1 MTTEQQYIASL
12 DIEASYNLAK
22 QMEDYRTNP
31 VLGYRP
37 AGSKAEFETGEMLKS
52 YMEDLGLSNVRKDEI
67 KVDGWEFEKA
77 VLAYA
82 DAAGERQEVQLGAY
96 QTDFVTKG
104 AETFQVVYV
113 GKGGEK
119 DYADK
124 DVAGKIVLAEINQ
137 RDEWWI
143 NFPVYQAHE
152 KGAKALIAVQ
162 VGGYG
167 QVDEKA
173 LNAQDIAGPPEAAAF
188 SMSFEDSEKLK
199 ACLDEK
205 GEITVTLD
213 ASSRVMRDVS
223 TYNILG
229 EIPGKCSDRM
239 ILLSAH
245 YDSYFSGFQDDN
257 TAVALMFGIAKSL
270 LESGYQPNNTI
281 VFCAMAAEEWGVI
294 DSDFDWSAGAYEQIF
309 TAHPEW
315 VGKTL
320 AFINFEL
327 PAYEF
332 DTYTTTYSAP
342 EMFAMLDYFANDYAY
357 SPEPEGCFADGVLTE
372 GYQTYTYS
380 DDFSYYAAGVPSTVN
395 GFLLQKDMETVF
407 PFYIDYYHTQY
418 DTPDTYNEAVM
429 RFNIAYY
436 GALAMYI
443 DQMPAADLDFTA
455 QTARL
460 TAAMDKDVMAQAGA
474 DVEAYQAALA
484 ELDEAAT
491 AMRAKVVEVNRAYE
505 AAREAGDEAAMAQLR
520 ETGRTLTSRN
530 LEAFRYAQKHLL
542 GLMYERPIVPHEAPQ
557 ETITLCEAII
567 DCLKDGD
574 PATAVD
580 EYAWTVNNVLEW
592 YAMYFSPEVITV
604 QDDMNWGADN
614 QDNLYWGTDINF
626 DKADVD
632 AATRSLYV
640 RYDDKGGDFTEEIA
654 IYEKAIETEKAKLAA
669 KVQAEAEAMAGL
681 AELLK

>member
-1 MTTEQQYIASL
+1 MTIEQQYIASL

-22 QMEDYRTNP
+22 QMEAYRTNP

-96 QTDFVTKG
+96 QTDFVTEG

-124 DVAGKIVLAEINQ
+124 DVTGKIVLAEINQ

-162 VGGYG
+162 IGGYG

-229 EIPGKCSDRM
+229 EIPGRRSDRM

-245 YDSYFSGFQDDN
+245 YDSYFNGFQDDN
-257 TAVALMFGIAKSL
+257 TAVAMMLGIARAFIKM
-270 LESGYQPNNTI
+270 GYQPENTW
-281 VFCAMAAEEWGVI
+281 VFCAMAAEEWGI
-294 DSDFDWSAGAYEQIF
+294 ADSKYDWSTGAYAEVF
-309 TAHPEW
+309 NVHPEW
-315 VGKTL
+315 AGKVIGD
-320 AFINFEL
+320 FNFEL
-327 PAYEF
+327 PALSNGNLDGIRCTYEYKDF
-332 DTYTTTYSAP
+332 FEDTLKALPALSPAYPEGVLVSAP
-342 EMFAMLDYFANDYAY
+342 IE
-357 SPEPEGCFADGVLTE
+357 TW
-372 GYQTYTYS
+372 S
-380 DDFSYYAAGVPSTVN
+380 DDFSVAISGIPSMVNEFSAGSFMT
-395 GFLLQKDMETVF
+395 TH
-407 PFYIDYYHTQY
+407 YHSQY
-418 DTPDTYNEAVM
+418 DSDAYYNEAAY
-429 RFNIAYY
+429 RFHHELYGLLLMHLDRQSVAPLNFAEVFEQASASLDVLMCQKSGSRVTALLNLLGQTEEVAEEVYDRIYDINEAGVDSEQCREAENI
-436 GALAMYI
+436 LLKVFKM
-443 DQMPAADLDFTA
+443 A
-455 QTARL
+455 QDKYVRL
-460 TAAMDKDVMAQAGA
+460 TWEDAVVFPQEAAQNNLRYLKKAIRALKRKTPDAEAAFEALYEIDNNAYAFQFSKQVYERFTDYVLDQNSDRLQWGRGRIVHHENLYDLVAQLMDKYHQGAMDFAN
-474 DVEAYQAALA
+474 EIA
-484 ELDEAAT
+484 ELE
-491 AMRAKVVEVNRAYE
+491 RVVERQKDY
-505 AAREAGDEAAMAQLR
+505 LR
-520 ETGRTLTSRN
+520 DD
-530 LEAFRYAQKHLL
+530 
-542 GLMYERPIVPHEAPQ
+542 I
-557 ETITLCEAII
+557 
-567 DCLKDGD
+567 
-574 PATAVD
+574 
-580 EYAWTVNNVLEW
+580 EYMLQ
-592 YAMYFSPEVITV
+592 S
-604 QDDMNWGADN
+604 
-614 QDNLYWGTDINF
+614 
-626 DKADVD
+626 
-632 AATRSLYV
+632 
-640 RYDDKGGDFTEEIA
+640 
-654 IYEKAIETEKAKLAA
+654 TEK
-669 KVQAEAEAMAGL
+669 M
-681 AELLK
+681 LLLLQSANEQLKNIQEKN

>member
-22 QMEDYRTNP
+22 QMEAYRTNP

-96 QTDFVTKG
+96 QTAFVTKG

-124 DVAGKIVLAEINQ
+124 DVTGKIVLAEINQ

-162 VGGYG
+162 IGGYG

-229 EIPGKCSDRM
+229 EIPGRRSDRM

-257 TAVALMFGIAKSL
+257 TAVAMMLGIARAFIKM
-270 LESGYQPNNTI
+270 GYQPENTW
-281 VFCAMAAEEWGVI
+281 VFCAMAAEEWGI
-294 DSDFDWSAGAYEQIF
+294 ADSKYDWSTGAYAEVF
-309 TAHPEW
+309 NVHPEW
-315 VGKTL
+315 AGKVIGD
-320 AFINFEL
+320 FNFEL
-327 PAYEF
+327 PALSNGNLDGIRCTYEYKDF
-332 DTYTTTYSAP
+332 FEDTLKTLPALSPAYPEGVLVSAP
-342 EMFAMLDYFANDYAY
+342 IE
-357 SPEPEGCFADGVLTE
+357 TW
-372 GYQTYTYS
+372 S
-380 DDFSYYAAGVPSTVN
+380 DDFSVAISGIPSMVNEFSAGSFMT
-395 GFLLQKDMETVF
+395 TH
-407 PFYIDYYHTQY
+407 YHSQY
-418 DTPDTYNEAVM
+418 DSDAYYNEAAY
-429 RFNIAYY
+429 RFHHELYGLLLMHLDSQSVAPLNFAEVFEQASASLDVLMCQKSGSRVTALLNLLGQTEEVAEEVYDRIYDINEAGVDSEQCHEAENI
-436 GALAMYI
+436 LLKVFKM
-443 DQMPAADLDFTA
+443 A
-455 QTARL
+455 QDKYVRL
-460 TAAMDKDVMAQAGA
+460 TWEDAVVFPQEAAQNNLRYLKKAIRALKRKIPDAEAAFEALYEIDNNAYAFQFSKQVYERFTDYVLDQNSDRLQWGRGRIVHHENLYDLVAQLMDKYHQGA
-474 DVEAYQAALA
+474 TDFANEIAELEKVAKRQKAYLRDDIEYMLQSTEKMLLLLQAA
-484 ELDEAAT
+484 
-491 AMRAKVVEVNRAYE
+491 N
-505 AAREAGDEAAMAQLR
+505 
-520 ETGRTLTSRN
+520 
-530 LEAFRYAQKHLL
+530 
-542 GLMYERPIVPHEAPQ
+542 ERLKNIQ
-557 ETITLCEAII
+557 E
-567 DCLKDGD
+567 K
-574 PATAVD
+574 
-580 EYAWTVNNVLEW
+580 N
-592 YAMYFSPEVITV
+592 
-604 QDDMNWGADN
+604 
-614 QDNLYWGTDINF
+614 
-626 DKADVD
+626 
-632 AATRSLYV
+632 
-640 RYDDKGGDFTEEIA
+640 
-654 IYEKAIETEKAKLAA
+654 
-669 KVQAEAEAMAGL
+669 
-681 AELLK
+681 

>member
-22 QMEDYRTNP
+22 RMEAYRTNP

-96 QTDFVTKG
+96 QTDFVTEG

-124 DVAGKIVLAEINQ
+124 DVTGKIVLAEINQ

-162 VGGYG
+162 IGGYG

-213 ASSRVMRDVS
+213 ASSQVMRDVS
-223 TYNILG
+223 TYNVLG
-229 EIPGKCSDRM
+229 EIPGRRSDRM

-257 TAVALMFGIAKSL
+257 TAVAMMLGIARAFIKM
-270 LESGYQPNNTI
+270 GYQPENTW
-281 VFCAMAAEEWGVI
+281 VFCAMAAEEWGI
-294 DSDFDWSAGAYEQIF
+294 ADSKYDWSTGAYAEVF
-309 TAHPEW
+309 NVHPEW
-315 VGKTL
+315 AGKVIGD
-320 AFINFEL
+320 FNFEL
-327 PAYEF
+327 PALSNGNLDGIRCTYEYKDF
-332 DTYTTTYSAP
+332 FEDTLKALPALSPAYPEGVLVSAP
-342 EMFAMLDYFANDYAY
+342 IE
-357 SPEPEGCFADGVLTE
+357 TW
-372 GYQTYTYS
+372 S
-380 DDFSYYAAGVPSTVN
+380 DDFSVAISGIPSMVNEFSAGSFMT
-395 GFLLQKDMETVF
+395 TH
-407 PFYIDYYHTQY
+407 YHSQY
-418 DTPDTYNEAVM
+418 DSDAYYNEAAY
-429 RFNIAYY
+429 RFHHELYGLLLMHLDSQSVAPLNFAEVFEQASASLDVLMCQKSGSRVTALLNLLGQTEEVAEEVYDRIYDINEAGVDSEQCREAENI
-436 GALAMYI
+436 LLKVFKM
-443 DQMPAADLDFTA
+443 A
-455 QTARL
+455 QDKYVRL
-460 TAAMDKDVMAQAGA
+460 TWEDAVVFPQEAAQNNLRYLKKAIRALKRKIPDAEAAFEALYEIDNNAYAFQFSKQVYERFTDYVLDQNSDRLQWGRGRIVHHENLYDLVAQLMDKYHQGA
-474 DVEAYQAALA
+474 TDFANEIAELENVAKRQKAYLRDDIEYMLQSTEKMLLLLQAA
-484 ELDEAAT
+484 
-491 AMRAKVVEVNRAYE
+491 N
-505 AAREAGDEAAMAQLR
+505 
-520 ETGRTLTSRN
+520 
-530 LEAFRYAQKHLL
+530 
-542 GLMYERPIVPHEAPQ
+542 ERLKNIQ
-557 ETITLCEAII
+557 E
-567 DCLKDGD
+567 K
-574 PATAVD
+574 
-580 EYAWTVNNVLEW
+580 N
-592 YAMYFSPEVITV
+592 
-604 QDDMNWGADN
+604 
-614 QDNLYWGTDINF
+614 
-626 DKADVD
+626 
-632 AATRSLYV
+632 
-640 RYDDKGGDFTEEIA
+640 
-654 IYEKAIETEKAKLAA
+654 
-669 KVQAEAEAMAGL
+669 
-681 AELLK
+681 

>member
-22 QMEDYRTNP
+22 QMEAYRTNP

-124 DVAGKIVLAEINQ
+124 DVTGKIVLAEINQ

-162 VGGYG
+162 IGGYG

-213 ASSRVMRDVS
+213 AGSRVMRDVS

-229 EIPGKCSDRM
+229 EIPGRRSDRM

-257 TAVALMFGIAKSL
+257 TAVAMMLGIARAFIKM
-270 LESGYQPNNTI
+270 GYQPENTW
-281 VFCAMAAEEWGVI
+281 VFCAMAAEEWGI
-294 DSDFDWSAGAYEQIF
+294 ADSKYDWSTGAYAEVF
-309 TAHPEW
+309 NVHPEW
-315 VGKTL
+315 AGKVIGD
-320 AFINFEL
+320 FNFEL
-327 PAYEF
+327 PALSNGNLDGIRCTYEYKDF
-332 DTYTTTYSAP
+332 FEDTLKALPALSPAYPEGVLVSAP
-342 EMFAMLDYFANDYAY
+342 IE
-357 SPEPEGCFADGVLTE
+357 TW
-372 GYQTYTYS
+372 S
-380 DDFSYYAAGVPSTVN
+380 DDFSVAISGIPSMVNEFSAGSFMT
-395 GFLLQKDMETVF
+395 TH
-407 PFYIDYYHTQY
+407 YHSQY
-418 DTPDTYNEAVM
+418 DSDAYYNEAAY
-429 RFNIAYY
+429 RFHHELYGLLLMHLDRQSVAPLNFAEVFEQASASLDVLMCQKSGSRVTALLNLLGQTEEVAEEVYDRIYDINEAGVDSEQCREAENI
-436 GALAMYI
+436 LLKVFKM
-443 DQMPAADLDFTA
+443 A
-455 QTARL
+455 QDKYVRL
-460 TAAMDKDVMAQAGA
+460 TWEDAVVFPQEAAQNNLRYLKKAIRALKRKIPDAEAAFEALYEIDNNAYAFQFSKQVYERFTDYVLDQNSDRLQWGRGRIVHHENLYDLVAQLMDKYHQGA
-474 DVEAYQAALA
+474 TDFANEIAELEKVAKRQKAYLRDDIEYMLQSTEKMLLLLQAA
-484 ELDEAAT
+484 
-491 AMRAKVVEVNRAYE
+491 N
-505 AAREAGDEAAMAQLR
+505 
-520 ETGRTLTSRN
+520 
-530 LEAFRYAQKHLL
+530 
-542 GLMYERPIVPHEAPQ
+542 ERLKNIQ
-557 ETITLCEAII
+557 E
-567 DCLKDGD
+567 K
-574 PATAVD
+574 
-580 EYAWTVNNVLEW
+580 N
-592 YAMYFSPEVITV
+592 
-604 QDDMNWGADN
+604 
-614 QDNLYWGTDINF
+614 
-626 DKADVD
+626 
-632 AATRSLYV
+632 
-640 RYDDKGGDFTEEIA
+640 
-654 IYEKAIETEKAKLAA
+654 
-669 KVQAEAEAMAGL
+669 
-681 AELLK
+681 

>member
-22 QMEDYRTNP
+22 QMEAYRTNP

-124 DVAGKIVLAEINQ
+124 DVTGKIVLAEINQ

-152 KGAKALIAVQ
+152 KGVKALIAVQ
-162 VGGYG
+162 IGGYG

-229 EIPGKCSDRM
+229 EIPGRRSDRM

-257 TAVALMFGIAKSL
+257 TAVAMMLGIARAFIKM
-270 LESGYQPNNTI
+270 GYQPENTW
-281 VFCAMAAEEWGVI
+281 VFCAMAAEEWGI
-294 DSDFDWSAGAYEQIF
+294 ADSKYDWSTGAYAEVF
-309 TAHPEW
+309 NVHPEW
-315 VGKTL
+315 AGKVIGD
-320 AFINFEL
+320 FNFEL
-327 PAYEF
+327 PALSNGNLDGIRCTYEYKDF
-332 DTYTTTYSAP
+332 FEDTLKTLPALSPAYPEGVLVSAP
-342 EMFAMLDYFANDYAY
+342 IE
-357 SPEPEGCFADGVLTE
+357 TW
-372 GYQTYTYS
+372 S
-380 DDFSYYAAGVPSTVN
+380 DDFSVAISGIPSMVNEFSAGSFMT
-395 GFLLQKDMETVF
+395 TH
-407 PFYIDYYHTQY
+407 YHSQY
-418 DTPDTYNEAVM
+418 DSDAYYNEAAY
-429 RFNIAYY
+429 RFHHELYGLLLMHLDSQSVAPLNFAEVFEQASASLDVLMCQKSGSRVTALLNLLGQTEEVAEEVYDRIYDINEAGVDSEQCREAENI
-436 GALAMYI
+436 LLKVFKM
-443 DQMPAADLDFTA
+443 A
-455 QTARL
+455 QDKYVRL
-460 TAAMDKDVMAQAGA
+460 TWEDAVVFPQEAAQNNLRYLKKAIRALKRKIPDAEAAFEALYEIDNNAYAFQFSKRVYERFTDYVLDQNSDRLQWGRGRIVHHENLYDLVAQLMDKYHQGA
-474 DVEAYQAALA
+474 TDFSDEIVELEKVAKRQKAYLRDDIEYMLQSTEKMLLLLQAA
-484 ELDEAAT
+484 
-491 AMRAKVVEVNRAYE
+491 N
-505 AAREAGDEAAMAQLR
+505 
-520 ETGRTLTSRN
+520 
-530 LEAFRYAQKHLL
+530 
-542 GLMYERPIVPHEAPQ
+542 ERLKNIQ
-557 ETITLCEAII
+557 E
-567 DCLKDGD
+567 K
-574 PATAVD
+574 
-580 EYAWTVNNVLEW
+580 N
-592 YAMYFSPEVITV
+592 
-604 QDDMNWGADN
+604 
-614 QDNLYWGTDINF
+614 
-626 DKADVD
+626 
-632 AATRSLYV
+632 
-640 RYDDKGGDFTEEIA
+640 
-654 IYEKAIETEKAKLAA
+654 
-669 KVQAEAEAMAGL
+669 
-681 AELLK
+681 

>member
-22 QMEDYRTNP
+22 QMEAYRTNP

-124 DVAGKIVLAEINQ
+124 DVTGKIVLAEINQ

-162 VGGYG
+162 IGGYG

-229 EIPGKCSDRM
+229 EIPGRRSDRM

-257 TAVALMFGIAKSL
+257 TAVAMMLGIARAFIKM
-270 LESGYQPNNTI
+270 GYQPENTW
-281 VFCAMAAEEWGVI
+281 VFCAMAAEEWGI
-294 DSDFDWSAGAYEQIF
+294 ADSKYDWSTGAYAEVF
-309 TAHPEW
+309 NVHPEW
-315 VGKTL
+315 AGKVIGD
-320 AFINFEL
+320 FNFEL
-327 PAYEF
+327 PALSNGNLDGIRCTYEYKDF
-332 DTYTTTYSAP
+332 FEDTLKALPALSPAYPEGVLVSAP
-342 EMFAMLDYFANDYAY
+342 IE
-357 SPEPEGCFADGVLTE
+357 TW
-372 GYQTYTYS
+372 S
-380 DDFSYYAAGVPSTVN
+380 DDFSVAISGIPSMVNEFSAGSFMT
-395 GFLLQKDMETVF
+395 TH
-407 PFYIDYYHTQY
+407 YHSQY
-418 DTPDTYNEAVM
+418 DSDEYYNEAAY
-429 RFNIAYY
+429 RFHHELY
-436 GALAMYI
+436 GLLLMYLDRQSVAPLNFAEVFEQASASLDVLMCQKSGSRVTALLNLLGQTEEVAEEVYDRIYDINEAGVDSEECREAEKILLKVFKM
-443 DQMPAADLDFTA
+443 A
-455 QTARL
+455 QDKYVRL
-460 TAAMDKDVMAQAGA
+460 TWEDAVVFPQEAAQNNLRYLKKAIRALKRKTPDAEAAFEALYEIDNNAYAFQFSKQVYERFTDYVLDQNSDRLQWGRGRIVHHENLYDLVAQLMDKYHQGAMDFAN
-474 DVEAYQAALA
+474 EIA
-484 ELDEAAT
+484 ELE
-491 AMRAKVVEVNRAYE
+491 RVVERQKDY
-505 AAREAGDEAAMAQLR
+505 LR
-520 ETGRTLTSRN
+520 DD
-530 LEAFRYAQKHLL
+530 
-542 GLMYERPIVPHEAPQ
+542 I
-557 ETITLCEAII
+557 
-567 DCLKDGD
+567 
-574 PATAVD
+574 
-580 EYAWTVNNVLEW
+580 EYMLQ
-592 YAMYFSPEVITV
+592 S
-604 QDDMNWGADN
+604 
-614 QDNLYWGTDINF
+614 
-626 DKADVD
+626 
-632 AATRSLYV
+632 
-640 RYDDKGGDFTEEIA
+640 
-654 IYEKAIETEKAKLAA
+654 TEK
-669 KVQAEAEAMAGL
+669 M
-681 AELLK
+681 LLLLQSANERLKNIQEKN

>member
-22 QMEDYRTNP
+22 QMEAYRTNP

-124 DVAGKIVLAEINQ
+124 DVTGKIVLAEINQ

-162 VGGYG
+162 IGGYG

-229 EIPGKCSDRM
+229 EIPGRRSDRM

-257 TAVALMFGIAKSL
+257 TAVAMMLGIARAFIKM
-270 LESGYQPNNTI
+270 GYQPENTW
-281 VFCAMAAEEWGVI
+281 VFCAMAAEEWGI
-294 DSDFDWSAGAYEQIF
+294 ADSKYDWSTGAYAEVF
-309 TAHPEW
+309 NVHPEW
-315 VGKTL
+315 AGKVIGD
-320 AFINFEL
+320 FNFEL
-327 PAYEF
+327 PALSNGNLDGIRCTYEYKDF
-332 DTYTTTYSAP
+332 FEDTLKTLPALSPAYPEGVLVSAP
-342 EMFAMLDYFANDYAY
+342 IE
-357 SPEPEGCFADGVLTE
+357 TW
-372 GYQTYTYS
+372 S
-380 DDFSYYAAGVPSTVN
+380 DDFSVAISGIPSMVNEFSAGSFMT
-395 GFLLQKDMETVF
+395 TH
-407 PFYIDYYHTQY
+407 YHSQY
-418 DTPDTYNEAVM
+418 DSDAYYNEAAY
-429 RFNIAYY
+429 RFHHELYGLLLMHLDRQSVAPLNFAEVFEQASASLDVLMCQKSGSRVTALLNLLGQTEEVAEEVYDRIYDINEAGLDSEQCREAENI
-436 GALAMYI
+436 LLKVFKM
-443 DQMPAADLDFTA
+443 A
-455 QTARL
+455 QDKYVRL
-460 TAAMDKDVMAQAGA
+460 TWEDAVVFPQEAAQNNLRYLKKAIRALKRKIPDAEAAFEALYEIDNNAYAFQFSKQVYERFTDYVLDQNSDRLQWGRGRIVHHENLYDLVAQLMDKYHQGA
-474 DVEAYQAALA
+474 TDFANEIAELEKVVKRQKAYLRDDIEYMLQSTEKMLLLLQAA
-484 ELDEAAT
+484 
-491 AMRAKVVEVNRAYE
+491 N
-505 AAREAGDEAAMAQLR
+505 
-520 ETGRTLTSRN
+520 
-530 LEAFRYAQKHLL
+530 
-542 GLMYERPIVPHEAPQ
+542 ERLKNIQ
-557 ETITLCEAII
+557 E
-567 DCLKDGD
+567 K
-574 PATAVD
+574 
-580 EYAWTVNNVLEW
+580 N
-592 YAMYFSPEVITV
+592 
-604 QDDMNWGADN
+604 
-614 QDNLYWGTDINF
+614 
-626 DKADVD
+626 
-632 AATRSLYV
+632 
-640 RYDDKGGDFTEEIA
+640 
-654 IYEKAIETEKAKLAA
+654 
-669 KVQAEAEAMAGL
+669 
-681 AELLK
+681 

>member
-22 QMEDYRTNP
+22 QMEAYRTNP

-124 DVAGKIVLAEINQ
+124 DVTGKIVLAEINQ

-162 VGGYG
+162 IGGYG

-173 LNAQDIAGPPEAAAF
+173 LNAQDIAGPPETAAF

-229 EIPGKCSDRM
+229 EIPGRRSDRM

-257 TAVALMFGIAKSL
+257 TAVAMMLGIARAFIKM
-270 LESGYQPNNTI
+270 GYQPENTW
-281 VFCAMAAEEWGVI
+281 VFCAMAAEEWGI
-294 DSDFDWSAGAYEQIF
+294 ADSKYDWSTGAYAEVF
-309 TAHPEW
+309 NVHPEW
-315 VGKTL
+315 AGKVIGD
-320 AFINFEL
+320 FNFEL
-327 PAYEF
+327 PALSNGNLDGIRCTYEYKDF
-332 DTYTTTYSAP
+332 FEDTLKTLPALSPAYPEGVLVSAP
-342 EMFAMLDYFANDYAY
+342 IE
-357 SPEPEGCFADGVLTE
+357 TW
-372 GYQTYTYS
+372 S
-380 DDFSYYAAGVPSTVN
+380 DDFSVAISGIPSMVNEFSAGSFMT
-395 GFLLQKDMETVF
+395 TH
-407 PFYIDYYHTQY
+407 YHSQY
-418 DTPDTYNEAVM
+418 DSDAYYNEAAY
-429 RFNIAYY
+429 RFHHELYGLLLMHLDRQSVAPLNFAEVFEQASASLDVLMCQKSGSRVTALLNLLGQTEEVAEEVYDRIYDINEAGVDSEQCREAENI
-436 GALAMYI
+436 LLKVFKM
-443 DQMPAADLDFTA
+443 A
-455 QTARL
+455 QDKYVRL
-460 TAAMDKDVMAQAGA
+460 TWEDAVVFPQEAAQNNLRYLKKAIRALKRKIPDAEAAFEALYEIDNNAYAFQFSKQVYERFTDYVLDQNSDRLQWGRGRIVHHENLYDLVAQLMDKYHQGA
-474 DVEAYQAALA
+474 TDFANEIAELEKVAKRQKAYLRDDIEYMLQSTEKMLLLLQAA
-484 ELDEAAT
+484 
-491 AMRAKVVEVNRAYE
+491 N
-505 AAREAGDEAAMAQLR
+505 
-520 ETGRTLTSRN
+520 
-530 LEAFRYAQKHLL
+530 
-542 GLMYERPIVPHEAPQ
+542 ERLKNIQ
-557 ETITLCEAII
+557 E
-567 DCLKDGD
+567 K
-574 PATAVD
+574 
-580 EYAWTVNNVLEW
+580 N
-592 YAMYFSPEVITV
+592 
-604 QDDMNWGADN
+604 
-614 QDNLYWGTDINF
+614 
-626 DKADVD
+626 
-632 AATRSLYV
+632 
-640 RYDDKGGDFTEEIA
+640 
-654 IYEKAIETEKAKLAA
+654 
-669 KVQAEAEAMAGL
+669 
-681 AELLK
+681 

>member
-12 DIEASYNLAK
+12 DIKASYNLAK
-22 QMEDYRTNP
+22 QMEAYRTNP

-124 DVAGKIVLAEINQ
+124 DVTGKIVLAEINQ

-162 VGGYG
+162 IGGYG

-229 EIPGKCSDRM
+229 EIPGRRSDRM

-257 TAVALMFGIAKSL
+257 TAVAMMLGIARAFIKM
-270 LESGYQPNNTI
+270 GYQPENTW
-281 VFCAMAAEEWGVI
+281 VFCAMAAEECGI
-294 DSDFDWSAGAYEQIF
+294 ADSKYDWSTGAYAEVF
-309 TAHPEW
+309 NVHPEW
-315 VGKTL
+315 AGKVIGD
-320 AFINFEL
+320 FNFEL
-327 PAYEF
+327 PALSNGNLDGIRCTYEYKDF
-332 DTYTTTYSAP
+332 FEDTLKTLPALSPAYPEGVLVSAP
-342 EMFAMLDYFANDYAY
+342 IE
-357 SPEPEGCFADGVLTE
+357 TW
-372 GYQTYTYS
+372 S
-380 DDFSYYAAGVPSTVN
+380 DDFSVAISGIPSMVNEFSAGSFMT
-395 GFLLQKDMETVF
+395 TH
-407 PFYIDYYHTQY
+407 YHSQY
-418 DTPDTYNEAVM
+418 DSDAYYNEAAY
-429 RFNIAYY
+429 RFHHELYGLLLMHLDRQSVAPLNFAEVFEQASASLDVLMCQKSGSRVTALLNLLGQTEEVAEEVYDRIYDINEAGVDSEQCREAENI
-436 GALAMYI
+436 LLKVFKM
-443 DQMPAADLDFTA
+443 A
-455 QTARL
+455 QDKYVRL
-460 TAAMDKDVMAQAGA
+460 TWEDAVVFPQEAAQNNLRYLKKAIRALKRKTPDAEAAFEALYEIDNNAYAFQFSKQVYERFTDYVLDQNSDRLQWGRGRIVHHENLYDLVAQLMDKYHQGA
-474 DVEAYQAALA
+474 TDFSDEIVELEKVAKRQKAY
-484 ELDEAAT
+484 
-491 AMRAKVVEVNRAYE
+491 
-505 AAREAGDEAAMAQLR
+505 LR
-520 ETGRTLTSRN
+520 DD
-530 LEAFRYAQKHLL
+530 
-542 GLMYERPIVPHEAPQ
+542 I
-557 ETITLCEAII
+557 
-567 DCLKDGD
+567 
-574 PATAVD
+574 
-580 EYAWTVNNVLEW
+580 EYMLQ
-592 YAMYFSPEVITV
+592 S
-604 QDDMNWGADN
+604 
-614 QDNLYWGTDINF
+614 
-626 DKADVD
+626 
-632 AATRSLYV
+632 
-640 RYDDKGGDFTEEIA
+640 
-654 IYEKAIETEKAKLAA
+654 TEK
-669 KVQAEAEAMAGL
+669 M
-681 AELLK
+681 LLLLQVANERLKNIQEKN

>member
-1 MTTEQQYIASL
+1 MTLEQQYIASL

-22 QMEDYRTNP
+22 QMEAYRTNP

-82 DAAGERQEVQLGAY
+82 DAAGERKEVQLGAY

-124 DVAGKIVLAEINQ
+124 DVTGKIVLAEINQ

-162 VGGYG
+162 IGGYG

-229 EIPGKCSDRM
+229 EIPGRRSDRM

-257 TAVALMFGIAKSL
+257 TAVAMMLGIARAFIKM
-270 LESGYQPNNTI
+270 GYQPENTW
-281 VFCAMAAEEWGVI
+281 VFCAMAAEEWGI
-294 DSDFDWSAGAYEQIF
+294 ADSKYDWSTGAYAEVF
-309 TAHPEW
+309 NVHPEW
-315 VGKTL
+315 AGKVIGD
-320 AFINFEL
+320 FNFEL
-327 PAYEF
+327 PALSNGNLDGIRCTYEYKDF
-332 DTYTTTYSAP
+332 FEDTLKTLPALSPAYPEGVLVSAP
-342 EMFAMLDYFANDYAY
+342 IE
-357 SPEPEGCFADGVLTE
+357 TW
-372 GYQTYTYS
+372 S
-380 DDFSYYAAGVPSTVN
+380 DDFSVAISGIPSMVNEFSAGSFMT
-395 GFLLQKDMETVF
+395 TH
-407 PFYIDYYHTQY
+407 YHSQY
-418 DTPDTYNEAVM
+418 DSDAYYNEAAY
-429 RFNIAYY
+429 RFHHELYGLLLMHLDSQSVAPLNFAEVFEQASASLDVLMCQKSGSRVTALLNLLGQTEEVAEEVYDRIYDINEAGVDSEQCREAENI
-436 GALAMYI
+436 LLKVFKM
-443 DQMPAADLDFTA
+443 A
-455 QTARL
+455 QDKYVRL
-460 TAAMDKDVMAQAGA
+460 TWEDAVVFPQEAAQNNLRYLKKAIRALKRKIPDAEAAFEALYEIDNNAYAFQFSKQVYERFTDYVLDQNSDRLQWGRGRIVHHENLYDLVAQLMDKYHQGA
-474 DVEAYQAALA
+474 TDFANEIAELEKVAKRQKAYLRDDIEYMLQSTEKMLLLLQAA
-484 ELDEAAT
+484 
-491 AMRAKVVEVNRAYE
+491 N
-505 AAREAGDEAAMAQLR
+505 
-520 ETGRTLTSRN
+520 
-530 LEAFRYAQKHLL
+530 
-542 GLMYERPIVPHEAPQ
+542 ERLKNIQ
-557 ETITLCEAII
+557 E
-567 DCLKDGD
+567 K
-574 PATAVD
+574 
-580 EYAWTVNNVLEW
+580 N
-592 YAMYFSPEVITV
+592 
-604 QDDMNWGADN
+604 
-614 QDNLYWGTDINF
+614 
-626 DKADVD
+626 
-632 AATRSLYV
+632 
-640 RYDDKGGDFTEEIA
+640 
-654 IYEKAIETEKAKLAA
+654 
-669 KVQAEAEAMAGL
+669 
-681 AELLK
+681 

>member
-22 QMEDYRTNP
+22 QMEAYRTNP

-124 DVAGKIVLAEINQ
+124 DVTGKIVLAEINQ

-162 VGGYG
+162 IGGYG

-229 EIPGKCSDRM
+229 EIPGRRSDRM

-257 TAVALMFGIAKSL
+257 TAVAMMLGIARAFIKM
-270 LESGYQPNNTI
+270 GYQPENTW
-281 VFCAMAAEEWGVI
+281 VFCAMAAEEWGI
-294 DSDFDWSAGAYEQIF
+294 ADSKYDWSTGAYAEVF
-309 TAHPEW
+309 NVHPEW
-315 VGKTL
+315 AGKVIGD
-320 AFINFEL
+320 FNFEL
-327 PAYEF
+327 PALSNGNLDGIRCTYEYKDF
-332 DTYTTTYSAP
+332 FEDTLKTLPALSPAYPEGVLVSAP
-342 EMFAMLDYFANDYAY
+342 IE
-357 SPEPEGCFADGVLTE
+357 TW
-372 GYQTYTYS
+372 S
-380 DDFSYYAAGVPSTVN
+380 DDFSVAISGIPSMVNEFSAGSFMT
-395 GFLLQKDMETVF
+395 TH
-407 PFYIDYYHTQY
+407 YHSQY
-418 DTPDTYNEAVM
+418 DSDAYYNEAAY
-429 RFNIAYY
+429 RFHHELYGLLLMHLDSQSVAPLNFAEVFEQASASLDVLMCQKSGSRVTALLNLLGQTEEVAEEVYDRIYDINEAGVDSEQCHEAENILLKVFKMAQDKYVRLTWEDAVVFPQEAAQNNLRYLKKAIRALKRKIPDAEAAFEALYEIDNNAYAFQFSKQVY
-436 GALAMYI
+436 ERFTDYVLDQNSDRLQWGRGRIVHHENLYDLVAQLMDKYHQGAT
-443 DQMPAADLDFTA
+443 DFANEIAELEKVAKRQKAYLRDDIEYMLQSTEKMLLLL
-455 QTARL
+455 QTANERL
-460 TAAMDKDVMAQAGA
+460 K
-474 DVEAYQAALA
+474 
-484 ELDEAAT
+484 
-491 AMRAKVVEVNRAYE
+491 N
-505 AAREAGDEAAMAQLR
+505 
-520 ETGRTLTSRN
+520 
-530 LEAFRYAQKHLL
+530 
-542 GLMYERPIVPHEAPQ
+542 IQ
-557 ETITLCEAII
+557 E
-567 DCLKDGD
+567 K
-574 PATAVD
+574 
-580 EYAWTVNNVLEW
+580 N
-592 YAMYFSPEVITV
+592 
-604 QDDMNWGADN
+604 
-614 QDNLYWGTDINF
+614 
-626 DKADVD
+626 
-632 AATRSLYV
+632 
-640 RYDDKGGDFTEEIA
+640 
-654 IYEKAIETEKAKLAA
+654 
-669 KVQAEAEAMAGL
+669 
-681 AELLK
+681 

>member
-1 MTTEQQYIASL
+1 MTIEQQYIASL

-22 QMEDYRTNP
+22 QMEAYRTNP

-82 DAAGERQEVQLGAY
+82 DAAGERKEVQLGAY

-124 DVAGKIVLAEINQ
+124 DVTGKIVLAEINQ

-162 VGGYG
+162 IGGYG

-229 EIPGKCSDRM
+229 EIPGRRSDRM

-257 TAVALMFGIAKSL
+257 TAVAMMLGIARAFIKM
-270 LESGYQPNNTI
+270 GYQPENTW
-281 VFCAMAAEEWGVI
+281 VFCAMAAEEWGI
-294 DSDFDWSAGAYEQIF
+294 ADSKYDWSTGAYAEVF
-309 TAHPEW
+309 NVHPEW
-315 VGKTL
+315 AGKVIGD
-320 AFINFEL
+320 FNFEL
-327 PAYEF
+327 PALSNGNLDGIRCTYEYKDF
-332 DTYTTTYSAP
+332 FEDTLKILPALSPAYPEGVLVSAP
-342 EMFAMLDYFANDYAY
+342 IE
-357 SPEPEGCFADGVLTE
+357 TW
-372 GYQTYTYS
+372 S
-380 DDFSYYAAGVPSTVN
+380 DDFSVAISGIPSMVNEFSAGSFMT
-395 GFLLQKDMETVF
+395 TH
-407 PFYIDYYHTQY
+407 YHSQY
-418 DTPDTYNEAVM
+418 DSDVYYNEAAY
-429 RFNIAYY
+429 RFHHELYGLLLMHLDRQSVAPLNFAEVFEQASASLDVLMCQKSGSRVTALLNLLGQTEEVAEEVYDRIYDINEAGVDSEQCREAENI
-436 GALAMYI
+436 LLKVFKM
-443 DQMPAADLDFTA
+443 A
-455 QTARL
+455 QDKYVRL
-460 TAAMDKDVMAQAGA
+460 TWEDAVVFPQEAAQNNLRYLKKAIRALKRKTPDAEAAFEALYEIDNNAYAFQFSKQVYERFTDYVLDQNSDRLQWGRGRIVHHENLYDLVAQLMDKYHQGA
-474 DVEAYQAALA
+474 TDFSDEIVELEKVAKRQKAYLRDDIEYMLQSTEKMLLLLQAA
-484 ELDEAAT
+484 
-491 AMRAKVVEVNRAYE
+491 N
-505 AAREAGDEAAMAQLR
+505 
-520 ETGRTLTSRN
+520 
-530 LEAFRYAQKHLL
+530 
-542 GLMYERPIVPHEAPQ
+542 ERLKNIQ
-557 ETITLCEAII
+557 E
-567 DCLKDGD
+567 K
-574 PATAVD
+574 
-580 EYAWTVNNVLEW
+580 N
-592 YAMYFSPEVITV
+592 
-604 QDDMNWGADN
+604 
-614 QDNLYWGTDINF
+614 
-626 DKADVD
+626 
-632 AATRSLYV
+632 
-640 RYDDKGGDFTEEIA
+640 
-654 IYEKAIETEKAKLAA
+654 
-669 KVQAEAEAMAGL
+669 
-681 AELLK
+681 

>member
-22 QMEDYRTNP
+22 QMEAYRTNP

-124 DVAGKIVLAEINQ
+124 DVTGKIVLAEINQ

-162 VGGYG
+162 IGGYG
-167 QVDEKA
+167 QVGEKA

-229 EIPGKCSDRM
+229 EIPGRRSDRM

-257 TAVALMFGIAKSL
+257 TAVAMMLGIARAFIKM
-270 LESGYQPNNTI
+270 GYQPENTW
-281 VFCAMAAEEWGVI
+281 VFCAMAAEEWGI
-294 DSDFDWSAGAYEQIF
+294 ADSKYDWSTGAYAEVF
-309 TAHPEW
+309 NVHPEW
-315 VGKTL
+315 AGKVIGD
-320 AFINFEL
+320 FNFEL
-327 PAYEF
+327 PALSNGNLDGIRCTYEYKDF
-332 DTYTTTYSAP
+332 FEDTLKTLPALSPAYPEGVLVSAP
-342 EMFAMLDYFANDYAY
+342 IE
-357 SPEPEGCFADGVLTE
+357 TW
-372 GYQTYTYS
+372 S
-380 DDFSYYAAGVPSTVN
+380 DDFSVAISGIPSMVNEFSAGSFMT
-395 GFLLQKDMETVF
+395 TH
-407 PFYIDYYHTQY
+407 YHSQY
-418 DTPDTYNEAVM
+418 DSDAYYNEAAY
-429 RFNIAYY
+429 RFHHELYGLLLMHLDRQSVAPLNFAEVFEQASASLDVLMCQKSGSRVTALLNLLGQTEEVAEEVYDRIYDINEAGVDSEQCREAENI
-436 GALAMYI
+436 LLKVFKM
-443 DQMPAADLDFTA
+443 A
-455 QTARL
+455 QDKYVRL
-460 TAAMDKDVMAQAGA
+460 TWEDAVVFPQEAAQNNLRYLKKAIRALKRKIPDAEAAFEALYEIDNNAYAFQFSKQVYERFTDYVLDQNSDRLQWGRGRIVHHENLYDLVAQLMDKYHQGA
-474 DVEAYQAALA
+474 TDFSDEIVELEKVAKRQKAYLRDDIEYMLQSTEKMLLLLQAA
-484 ELDEAAT
+484 
-491 AMRAKVVEVNRAYE
+491 N
-505 AAREAGDEAAMAQLR
+505 
-520 ETGRTLTSRN
+520 
-530 LEAFRYAQKHLL
+530 
-542 GLMYERPIVPHEAPQ
+542 ERLKNIQ
-557 ETITLCEAII
+557 E
-567 DCLKDGD
+567 K
-574 PATAVD
+574 
-580 EYAWTVNNVLEW
+580 N
-592 YAMYFSPEVITV
+592 
-604 QDDMNWGADN
+604 
-614 QDNLYWGTDINF
+614 
-626 DKADVD
+626 
-632 AATRSLYV
+632 
-640 RYDDKGGDFTEEIA
+640 
-654 IYEKAIETEKAKLAA
+654 
-669 KVQAEAEAMAGL
+669 
-681 AELLK
+681 

>member
-22 QMEDYRTNP
+22 QMEAYRTNP

-124 DVAGKIVLAEINQ
+124 DVTGKIVLAEINQ

-162 VGGYG
+162 IGGYG

-213 ASSRVMRDVS
+213 ASSQVMRDVS
-223 TYNILG
+223 TYNVLG
-229 EIPGKCSDRM
+229 EIPGRRSDRM

-257 TAVALMFGIAKSL
+257 TAVAMMLGIARAFIKM
-270 LESGYQPNNTI
+270 GYQPENTW
-281 VFCAMAAEEWGVI
+281 VFCAMAAEEWGI
-294 DSDFDWSAGAYEQIF
+294 ADSKYDWSTGAYAEVF
-309 TAHPEW
+309 NVHPEW
-315 VGKTL
+315 AGKVIGD
-320 AFINFEL
+320 FNFEL
-327 PAYEF
+327 PALSNGNLDGIRCTYEYKDF
-332 DTYTTTYSAP
+332 FEDTLKALPALSPAYPEGVLVSAP
-342 EMFAMLDYFANDYAY
+342 IE
-357 SPEPEGCFADGVLTE
+357 TW
-372 GYQTYTYS
+372 S
-380 DDFSYYAAGVPSTVN
+380 DDFSVAISGIPSMVNEFSAGSFMT
-395 GFLLQKDMETVF
+395 TH
-407 PFYIDYYHTQY
+407 YHSQY
-418 DTPDTYNEAVM
+418 DSDAYYNEAAY
-429 RFNIAYY
+429 RFHHELYGLLLMHLDSQSVAPLNFAEVFEQASASLDVLMCQKSGSRVTALLNLLGQTEEVAEEVYDRIYDINEAGVDSEQCREAENILLKVFKMAQDKYVRLTWEDAVVFPQEAAQNNLWYLKKAIRALKRKIPDAEAAFEALYEIDNNAYAFQFSKQVY
-436 GALAMYI
+436 ERFTDYVLDQNSDRLQWGRGRIVHHENLYDLVAQLMDKYHQGAT
-443 DQMPAADLDFTA
+443 DFANEIAELEKVAKRQKAYLRDDIEYMLQSTEKMLLLL
-455 QTARL
+455 QTANERL
-460 TAAMDKDVMAQAGA
+460 K
-474 DVEAYQAALA
+474 
-484 ELDEAAT
+484 
-491 AMRAKVVEVNRAYE
+491 N
-505 AAREAGDEAAMAQLR
+505 
-520 ETGRTLTSRN
+520 
-530 LEAFRYAQKHLL
+530 
-542 GLMYERPIVPHEAPQ
+542 IQ
-557 ETITLCEAII
+557 E
-567 DCLKDGD
+567 K
-574 PATAVD
+574 
-580 EYAWTVNNVLEW
+580 N
-592 YAMYFSPEVITV
+592 
-604 QDDMNWGADN
+604 
-614 QDNLYWGTDINF
+614 
-626 DKADVD
+626 
-632 AATRSLYV
+632 
-640 RYDDKGGDFTEEIA
+640 
-654 IYEKAIETEKAKLAA
+654 
-669 KVQAEAEAMAGL
+669 
-681 AELLK
+681 

>member
-12 DIEASYNLAK
+12 DIKASYNLAK
-22 QMEDYRTNP
+22 QMEAYRTNP

-82 DAAGERQEVQLGAY
+82 DEAGERQEVQLGAY

-124 DVAGKIVLAEINQ
+124 DVTGKIVLAEINQ

-162 VGGYG
+162 IGGYG

-213 ASSRVMRDVS
+213 ANSRVMRDVS

-229 EIPGKCSDRM
+229 EIPGRRSDRM

-257 TAVALMFGIAKSL
+257 TAVAMMLGIARAFIKM
-270 LESGYQPNNTI
+270 GYQPENTW
-281 VFCAMAAEEWGVI
+281 VFCAMAAEEWGI
-294 DSDFDWSAGAYEQIF
+294 ADSKYDWSTGAYAEVF
-309 TAHPEW
+309 NVHPEW
-315 VGKTL
+315 AGKVIGD
-320 AFINFEL
+320 FNFEL
-327 PAYEF
+327 PALSNGNLDGIRCTYEYKDF
-332 DTYTTTYSAP
+332 FQDTLKALPALSPAYPEGVLVSAP
-342 EMFAMLDYFANDYAY
+342 IE
-357 SPEPEGCFADGVLTE
+357 TW
-372 GYQTYTYS
+372 S
-380 DDFSYYAAGVPSTVN
+380 DDFSVAISGIPSMVNEFSAGSFMT
-395 GFLLQKDMETVF
+395 TH
-407 PFYIDYYHTQY
+407 YHSQY
-418 DTPDTYNEAVM
+418 DSDEYYNEAAY
-429 RFNIAYY
+429 RFHHELY
-436 GALAMYI
+436 GLLLMHLDRQSVAPLNFAEVFEQASASLDVLMCQKSGSRVTALLNLLGQTEEVAEEVYDRIYDINEAGVDSEQCREAEKILLKVFKM
-443 DQMPAADLDFTA
+443 A
-455 QTARL
+455 QDKYVRL
-460 TAAMDKDVMAQAGA
+460 TWEDAVVFPQEAAQNNLRYLKKAIRALKRKTPDAEAAFEALYEIDNNAYAFQFSKQVYERFTDYVLDQNSDRLQWGRGRIVHHENLYDLVAQLMNKYHQGAMDFAN
-474 DVEAYQAALA
+474 EIA
-484 ELDEAAT
+484 ELE
-491 AMRAKVVEVNRAYE
+491 RVVERQKDY
-505 AAREAGDEAAMAQLR
+505 LR
-520 ETGRTLTSRN
+520 DD
-530 LEAFRYAQKHLL
+530 
-542 GLMYERPIVPHEAPQ
+542 I
-557 ETITLCEAII
+557 
-567 DCLKDGD
+567 
-574 PATAVD
+574 
-580 EYAWTVNNVLEW
+580 EY
-592 YAMYFSPEVITV
+592 MMQS
-604 QDDMNWGADN
+604 
-614 QDNLYWGTDINF
+614 
-626 DKADVD
+626 
-632 AATRSLYV
+632 
-640 RYDDKGGDFTEEIA
+640 
-654 IYEKAIETEKAKLAA
+654 TEK
-669 KVQAEAEAMAGL
+669 M
-681 AELLK
+681 LLLLQSANERLKNIQEKN

>member
-22 QMEDYRTNP
+22 QMEAYRTNP

-119 DYADK
+119 DYTDK
-124 DVAGKIVLAEINQ
+124 DVTGKIVLAEINQ

-162 VGGYG
+162 IGGYG

-229 EIPGKCSDRM
+229 EIPGRRSDRM

-257 TAVALMFGIAKSL
+257 TAVAMMLGIARAFIKM
-270 LESGYQPNNTI
+270 GYQPENTW
-281 VFCAMAAEEWGVI
+281 VFCAMAAEEWGI
-294 DSDFDWSAGAYEQIF
+294 ADSKYDWSTGAYAEVF
-309 TAHPEW
+309 NVHPEW
-315 VGKTL
+315 AGKVIGD
-320 AFINFEL
+320 FNFEL
-327 PAYEF
+327 PALSNGNLDGIRCTYEYKDF
-332 DTYTTTYSAP
+332 FEDTLKTLPALSPAYPEGVLVSAP
-342 EMFAMLDYFANDYAY
+342 IE
-357 SPEPEGCFADGVLTE
+357 TW
-372 GYQTYTYS
+372 S
-380 DDFSYYAAGVPSTVN
+380 DDFSVAISGIPSMVNEFSAGSFMT
-395 GFLLQKDMETVF
+395 TH
-407 PFYIDYYHTQY
+407 YHSQY
-418 DTPDTYNEAVM
+418 DSDAYYNEAAY
-429 RFNIAYY
+429 RFHHELYGLLLMHLDSQSVAPLNFAEVFEQASASLDVLMCQKSGSRVTALLNLLGQTEEVAEEVYDRIYDINEAGVDSEQCREAENI
-436 GALAMYI
+436 LLKVFKM
-443 DQMPAADLDFTA
+443 A
-455 QTARL
+455 QDKYVRL
-460 TAAMDKDVMAQAGA
+460 TWEDAVVFPQEAAQNNLRYLKKAIRALKRKIPDAEAAFEALYEIDNNAYAFQFSKQVYERFTDYVLDQNSDRLQWGRGRIVHHENLYDLVAQLMDKYHQGA
-474 DVEAYQAALA
+474 TDFANEIAELEKVAKRQKAYLRDDIEYMLQSTEKMLLLLQAA
-484 ELDEAAT
+484 
-491 AMRAKVVEVNRAYE
+491 N
-505 AAREAGDEAAMAQLR
+505 
-520 ETGRTLTSRN
+520 
-530 LEAFRYAQKHLL
+530 
-542 GLMYERPIVPHEAPQ
+542 ERLKNIQ
-557 ETITLCEAII
+557 E
-567 DCLKDGD
+567 K
-574 PATAVD
+574 
-580 EYAWTVNNVLEW
+580 N
-592 YAMYFSPEVITV
+592 
-604 QDDMNWGADN
+604 
-614 QDNLYWGTDINF
+614 
-626 DKADVD
+626 
-632 AATRSLYV
+632 
-640 RYDDKGGDFTEEIA
+640 
-654 IYEKAIETEKAKLAA
+654 
-669 KVQAEAEAMAGL
+669 
-681 AELLK
+681 

>member
-22 QMEDYRTNP
+22 KMEAYRTNP

-77 VLAYA
+77 VLAYR

-124 DVAGKIVLAEINQ
+124 DVTGKIVLAEINQ

-162 VGGYG
+162 IGGYG

-229 EIPGKCSDRM
+229 EIPGKRSDRM

-257 TAVALMFGIAKSL
+257 TAVAMMLGIARAFIKM
-270 LESGYQPNNTI
+270 GYQPENTW
-281 VFCAMAAEEWGVI
+281 VFCAMAAEEWGI
-294 DSDFDWSAGAYEQIF
+294 ADSKYDWSTGAYAEVF
-309 TAHPEW
+309 NVHPEW
-315 VGKTL
+315 AGKVIGD
-320 AFINFEL
+320 FNFEL
-327 PAYEF
+327 PALSNGNLDGIRCTYEYKDF
-332 DTYTTTYSAP
+332 FEDTLKALPALSPAYPEGVLVSAP
-342 EMFAMLDYFANDYAY
+342 IE
-357 SPEPEGCFADGVLTE
+357 TW
-372 GYQTYTYS
+372 S
-380 DDFSYYAAGVPSTVN
+380 DDFSVAISGIPSMVNEFSAGSFMT
-395 GFLLQKDMETVF
+395 TH
-407 PFYIDYYHTQY
+407 YHSQY
-418 DTPDTYNEAVM
+418 DSDAYYNEAAY
-429 RFNIAYY
+429 RFHHELYGLLLMHLDRQSVAPLNFAEVFEQASASLDVLMCQKSGSRVTALLNLLGQTEEVAEEVYDRIFDINEAGVDSEQCREAENI
-436 GALAMYI
+436 LLKVFKM
-443 DQMPAADLDFTA
+443 A
-455 QTARL
+455 QDKYVRL
-460 TAAMDKDVMAQAGA
+460 TWEDAVVFPQEAAQNNLRYLKKAIRALKRKTPDAEAAFEALYEIDNNAYAFQFSKQVYERFTDYVLDQNSDRLQWGRGRIVHHENLYDLVAQLMNKYHQGAMDFAN
-474 DVEAYQAALA
+474 EIA
-484 ELDEAAT
+484 ELE
-491 AMRAKVVEVNRAYE
+491 RVVERQKDY
-505 AAREAGDEAAMAQLR
+505 LR
-520 ETGRTLTSRN
+520 DD
-530 LEAFRYAQKHLL
+530 
-542 GLMYERPIVPHEAPQ
+542 I
-557 ETITLCEAII
+557 
-567 DCLKDGD
+567 
-574 PATAVD
+574 
-580 EYAWTVNNVLEW
+580 EYMLQ
-592 YAMYFSPEVITV
+592 S
-604 QDDMNWGADN
+604 
-614 QDNLYWGTDINF
+614 
-626 DKADVD
+626 
-632 AATRSLYV
+632 
-640 RYDDKGGDFTEEIA
+640 
-654 IYEKAIETEKAKLAA
+654 TEK
-669 KVQAEAEAMAGL
+669 M
-681 AELLK
+681 LLLLQSANERLKNIQEKN

>member
-1 MTTEQQYIASL
+1 MTTEQQYIALL

-22 QMEDYRTNP
+22 QMEAYRTNP

-124 DVAGKIVLAEINQ
+124 DVTGKIVLAEINQ

-162 VGGYG
+162 IGGYG

-229 EIPGKCSDRM
+229 EIPGRRSDRM

-257 TAVALMFGIAKSL
+257 TAVAMMLGIARAFIKM
-270 LESGYQPNNTI
+270 GYQPENTW
-281 VFCAMAAEEWGVI
+281 VFCAMAAEEWGI
-294 DSDFDWSAGAYEQIF
+294 ADSKYDWSTGAYAEVF
-309 TAHPEW
+309 NVHPEW
-315 VGKTL
+315 AGKVIGD
-320 AFINFEL
+320 FNFEL
-327 PAYEF
+327 PALSNGNLDGIRCTYEYKDF
-332 DTYTTTYSAP
+332 FEDTLKILPALSPAYPEGVLVSAP
-342 EMFAMLDYFANDYAY
+342 IE
-357 SPEPEGCFADGVLTE
+357 TW
-372 GYQTYTYS
+372 S
-380 DDFSYYAAGVPSTVN
+380 DDFSVAISGIPSMVNEFSAGSFMT
-395 GFLLQKDMETVF
+395 TH
-407 PFYIDYYHTQY
+407 YHSQY
-418 DTPDTYNEAVM
+418 DSDAYYNEAAY
-429 RFNIAYY
+429 RFHHELYGLLLMHLDRQSVAPLNFAEVFEQASASLDVLMCQKSGSRVTALLNLLGQTEEVAEEVYDRIYDINEAGVDSEQCREAENI
-436 GALAMYI
+436 LLKVFKM
-443 DQMPAADLDFTA
+443 A
-455 QTARL
+455 QDKYVRL
-460 TAAMDKDVMAQAGA
+460 TWEDAVVFPQEAAQNNLRYLKKAIRALKRKIPDAEAAFEALYEIDNNAYAFQFSKQVYERFTDYVLDQNSDRLQWGRGRIVHHENLYDLVAQLMDKYHQGA
-474 DVEAYQAALA
+474 TDFANEIAELENVAKRQKAYLRDDIEYMLQSTEKMLLLLQAA
-484 ELDEAAT
+484 
-491 AMRAKVVEVNRAYE
+491 N
-505 AAREAGDEAAMAQLR
+505 
-520 ETGRTLTSRN
+520 
-530 LEAFRYAQKHLL
+530 
-542 GLMYERPIVPHEAPQ
+542 ERLKNIQ
-557 ETITLCEAII
+557 E
-567 DCLKDGD
+567 K
-574 PATAVD
+574 
-580 EYAWTVNNVLEW
+580 N
-592 YAMYFSPEVITV
+592 
-604 QDDMNWGADN
+604 
-614 QDNLYWGTDINF
+614 
-626 DKADVD
+626 
-632 AATRSLYV
+632 
-640 RYDDKGGDFTEEIA
+640 
-654 IYEKAIETEKAKLAA
+654 
-669 KVQAEAEAMAGL
+669 
-681 AELLK
+681 

>member
-22 QMEDYRTNP
+22 QMEAYRTNP

-124 DVAGKIVLAEINQ
+124 DVTGKIVLAEINQ

-162 VGGYG
+162 IGGYG

-229 EIPGKCSDRM
+229 EIPGRRSDRM

-257 TAVALMFGIAKSL
+257 TAVAMMLGIARAFTKM
-270 LESGYQPNNTI
+270 GYQPENTW
-281 VFCAMAAEEWGVI
+281 VFCAMAAEEWGI
-294 DSDFDWSAGAYEQIF
+294 ADSKYDWSTGAYAEVF
-309 TAHPEW
+309 NVHPEW
-315 VGKTL
+315 AGKVIGD
-320 AFINFEL
+320 FNFEL
-327 PAYEF
+327 PALSNGNLDGIRCTYEYKDF
-332 DTYTTTYSAP
+332 FEDTLKTLPALSPAYPEGVLVSAP
-342 EMFAMLDYFANDYAY
+342 IE
-357 SPEPEGCFADGVLTE
+357 TW
-372 GYQTYTYS
+372 S
-380 DDFSYYAAGVPSTVN
+380 DDFSVAISGIPSMVNEFSAGSFMT
-395 GFLLQKDMETVF
+395 TH
-407 PFYIDYYHTQY
+407 YHSQY
-418 DTPDTYNEAVM
+418 DSDAYYNEAAY
-429 RFNIAYY
+429 RFHHELYGLLLMHLDSQSVAPLNFAEVFEQASASLDVLMCQKSGSRVTALLNLLGQTEEVAEEVYDRIYDINEAGVDSEQCREAENI
-436 GALAMYI
+436 LLKVFKM
-443 DQMPAADLDFTA
+443 A
-455 QTARL
+455 QDKYVRL
-460 TAAMDKDVMAQAGA
+460 TWEDAVVFPQEAAQNNLRYLKKAIRALKRKIPDAEAAFEALYEIDNNAYAFQFSKQVYERFTDYVLDQNSDRLQWGRGRIVHHENLYDLVAQLMDKYHQGA
-474 DVEAYQAALA
+474 TDFSDEIVELEKVAKRQKAYLRDDIEYMLQSTEKMLLLLQAA
-484 ELDEAAT
+484 
-491 AMRAKVVEVNRAYE
+491 N
-505 AAREAGDEAAMAQLR
+505 
-520 ETGRTLTSRN
+520 
-530 LEAFRYAQKHLL
+530 
-542 GLMYERPIVPHEAPQ
+542 ERLKNIQ
-557 ETITLCEAII
+557 E
-567 DCLKDGD
+567 K
-574 PATAVD
+574 
-580 EYAWTVNNVLEW
+580 N
-592 YAMYFSPEVITV
+592 
-604 QDDMNWGADN
+604 
-614 QDNLYWGTDINF
+614 
-626 DKADVD
+626 
-632 AATRSLYV
+632 
-640 RYDDKGGDFTEEIA
+640 
-654 IYEKAIETEKAKLAA
+654 
-669 KVQAEAEAMAGL
+669 
-681 AELLK
+681 

>member
-22 QMEDYRTNP
+22 QMEAYRTNP

-124 DVAGKIVLAEINQ
+124 DVTGKIVLAEINQ

-162 VGGYG
+162 IGGYG

-199 ACLDEK
+199 ACLDEE

-229 EIPGKCSDRM
+229 EIPGRRSDRM

-257 TAVALMFGIAKSL
+257 TAVAMMLGIARAFIKM
-270 LESGYQPNNTI
+270 GYQPENTW
-281 VFCAMAAEEWGVI
+281 VFCAMAAEEWGI
-294 DSDFDWSAGAYEQIF
+294 ADSKYDWSTGAYAEVF
-309 TAHPEW
+309 NVHPEW
-315 VGKTL
+315 AGKVIGD
-320 AFINFEL
+320 FNFEL
-327 PAYEF
+327 PALSNGNLDGIRCTYEYKDF
-332 DTYTTTYSAP
+332 FEDTLKTLPALSPAYPEGVLVSAP
-342 EMFAMLDYFANDYAY
+342 IE
-357 SPEPEGCFADGVLTE
+357 TW
-372 GYQTYTYS
+372 S
-380 DDFSYYAAGVPSTVN
+380 DDFSVAISGIPSMVNEFSAGSFMT
-395 GFLLQKDMETVF
+395 TH
-407 PFYIDYYHTQY
+407 YHSQY
-418 DTPDTYNEAVM
+418 DSDAYYNEAAY
-429 RFNIAYY
+429 RFHHELYGLLLMHLDSQSVAPLNFAEVFEQASASLDVLMCQKSGSRVTALLNLLGQTEEVAEEVYDRIYDINEAGVDSEQCREAENI
-436 GALAMYI
+436 LLKVFKM
-443 DQMPAADLDFTA
+443 A
-455 QTARL
+455 QDKYVRL
-460 TAAMDKDVMAQAGA
+460 TWEDAVVFPQEAAQNNLRYLKKAIRALKRKIPDAEAAFEALYEIDNNAYAFQFSKQVYERFTDYVLDQNSDRLQWGRGRIVHHENLYDLVAQLMDKYHQGA
-474 DVEAYQAALA
+474 TDFADEIAELEKVAKRQKAYLRDDIEYMLQSTEKMLLLLQAA
-484 ELDEAAT
+484 
-491 AMRAKVVEVNRAYE
+491 N
-505 AAREAGDEAAMAQLR
+505 
-520 ETGRTLTSRN
+520 
-530 LEAFRYAQKHLL
+530 
-542 GLMYERPIVPHEAPQ
+542 ERLKNIQ
-557 ETITLCEAII
+557 E
-567 DCLKDGD
+567 K
-574 PATAVD
+574 
-580 EYAWTVNNVLEW
+580 N
-592 YAMYFSPEVITV
+592 
-604 QDDMNWGADN
+604 
-614 QDNLYWGTDINF
+614 
-626 DKADVD
+626 
-632 AATRSLYV
+632 
-640 RYDDKGGDFTEEIA
+640 
-654 IYEKAIETEKAKLAA
+654 
-669 KVQAEAEAMAGL
+669 
-681 AELLK
+681 

>member
-22 QMEDYRTNP
+22 QMEAYRANP

-124 DVAGKIVLAEINQ
+124 DVTGKIVLAEINQ

-162 VGGYG
+162 IGGYG

-213 ASSRVMRDVS
+213 VSSRVMRDVS

-229 EIPGKCSDRM
+229 EIPGRRSDRM

-257 TAVALMFGIAKSL
+257 TAVAMMLGIARAFIKM
-270 LESGYQPNNTI
+270 GYQPENTW
-281 VFCAMAAEEWGVI
+281 VFCAMAAEEWGI
-294 DSDFDWSAGAYEQIF
+294 ADSKYDWSTGAYAEVF
-309 TAHPEW
+309 NVHPEW
-315 VGKTL
+315 AGKVIGD
-320 AFINFEL
+320 FNFEL
-327 PAYEF
+327 PALSNGNLDGIRCTYEYKDF
-332 DTYTTTYSAP
+332 FEDTLKTLPALSPAYPEGVLVSAP
-342 EMFAMLDYFANDYAY
+342 IE
-357 SPEPEGCFADGVLTE
+357 TW
-372 GYQTYTYS
+372 S
-380 DDFSYYAAGVPSTVN
+380 DDFSVAISGIPSMVNEFSAGSFMT
-395 GFLLQKDMETVF
+395 TH
-407 PFYIDYYHTQY
+407 YHSQY
-418 DTPDTYNEAVM
+418 DSDAYYNEAAY
-429 RFNIAYY
+429 RFHHELYGLLLMHLDRQSVAPLNFAEVFEQASASLDVLMCQKSGSRVTALLNLLGQTEEVAEEVYDRIYDINEAGVDSEQCREAENI
-436 GALAMYI
+436 LLKVFKM
-443 DQMPAADLDFTA
+443 A
-455 QTARL
+455 QDKYVRL
-460 TAAMDKDVMAQAGA
+460 TWEDAVVFPQEAAQNNLRYLKKAIRTLKRKTPDAEAAFEALYEIDNNAYAFQFSKQVYERFTDYVLDQNSDRLQWGRGRIVHHENLYDLVAQLMDKYHQGA
-474 DVEAYQAALA
+474 TDFSDEIVELEKVAKRQKAYLRDDIEYMLQSTEKMLLLLQAA
-484 ELDEAAT
+484 
-491 AMRAKVVEVNRAYE
+491 N
-505 AAREAGDEAAMAQLR
+505 
-520 ETGRTLTSRN
+520 
-530 LEAFRYAQKHLL
+530 
-542 GLMYERPIVPHEAPQ
+542 ERLKNIQ
-557 ETITLCEAII
+557 E
-567 DCLKDGD
+567 K
-574 PATAVD
+574 
-580 EYAWTVNNVLEW
+580 N
-592 YAMYFSPEVITV
+592 
-604 QDDMNWGADN
+604 
-614 QDNLYWGTDINF
+614 
-626 DKADVD
+626 
-632 AATRSLYV
+632 
-640 RYDDKGGDFTEEIA
+640 
-654 IYEKAIETEKAKLAA
+654 
-669 KVQAEAEAMAGL
+669 
-681 AELLK
+681 

>member
-22 QMEDYRTNP
+22 QMEAYRTNP

-67 KVDGWEFEKA
+67 KVDGWEFEKT

-96 QTDFVTKG
+96 QTDFVTEG

-124 DVAGKIVLAEINQ
+124 DVTGKIVLAEINQ

-162 VGGYG
+162 IGGYG

-229 EIPGKCSDRM
+229 EIPGRRSDRM

-257 TAVALMFGIAKSL
+257 TAVAMMLGIARAFIKM
-270 LESGYQPNNTI
+270 GYQPENTW
-281 VFCAMAAEEWGVI
+281 VFCAMAAEEWGI
-294 DSDFDWSAGAYEQIF
+294 ADSKYDWSTGAYAEVF
-309 TAHPEW
+309 NVHPEW
-315 VGKTL
+315 AGKVIGD
-320 AFINFEL
+320 FNFEL
-327 PAYEF
+327 PALSNGNLDGIRCTYEYKDF
-332 DTYTTTYSAP
+332 FEDTLKTLPALSPAYPEGVLVSAP
-342 EMFAMLDYFANDYAY
+342 IE
-357 SPEPEGCFADGVLTE
+357 TW
-372 GYQTYTYS
+372 S
-380 DDFSYYAAGVPSTVN
+380 DDFSVAISGIPSMVNEFSAGSFMT
-395 GFLLQKDMETVF
+395 TH
-407 PFYIDYYHTQY
+407 YHSQY
-418 DTPDTYNEAVM
+418 DSDAYYNEAAY
-429 RFNIAYY
+429 RFHHELYGLLLMHLDRQSVAPLNFAEVFEQASASLDVLMCQKSGSRVTALLNLLGQTEEVAEEVYDRIYDINEAGVDSEQCREAENI
-436 GALAMYI
+436 LLKVFKM
-443 DQMPAADLDFTA
+443 A
-455 QTARL
+455 QDKYVRL
-460 TAAMDKDVMAQAGA
+460 TWEDAVVFPQEAAQNNLRYLKKAIRALKRKIPDAEAAFEALYEIDNNAYAFQFSKQVYERFTDYVLDQNSDRLQWGRGRIVHHENLYDLVAQLMDKYHQGA
-474 DVEAYQAALA
+474 TDFANEIAELEKVAKRQKAYLRDDIEYMLQSTEKMLLLLQAA
-484 ELDEAAT
+484 
-491 AMRAKVVEVNRAYE
+491 N
-505 AAREAGDEAAMAQLR
+505 
-520 ETGRTLTSRN
+520 
-530 LEAFRYAQKHLL
+530 
-542 GLMYERPIVPHEAPQ
+542 ERLKNIQ
-557 ETITLCEAII
+557 E
-567 DCLKDGD
+567 K
-574 PATAVD
+574 
-580 EYAWTVNNVLEW
+580 N
-592 YAMYFSPEVITV
+592 
-604 QDDMNWGADN
+604 
-614 QDNLYWGTDINF
+614 
-626 DKADVD
+626 
-632 AATRSLYV
+632 
-640 RYDDKGGDFTEEIA
+640 
-654 IYEKAIETEKAKLAA
+654 
-669 KVQAEAEAMAGL
+669 
-681 AELLK
+681 

>member
-22 QMEDYRTNP
+22 QMEAYRTNP

-67 KVDGWEFEKA
+67 KVDSWEFEKA

-124 DVAGKIVLAEINQ
+124 DVTGKIVLAEINQ

-162 VGGYG
+162 IGGYG

-229 EIPGKCSDRM
+229 EIPGRRSDRM

-257 TAVALMFGIAKSL
+257 TAVAMMLGIARAFIKM
-270 LESGYQPNNTI
+270 GYQPENTW
-281 VFCAMAAEEWGVI
+281 VFCAMAAEEWGI
-294 DSDFDWSAGAYEQIF
+294 ADSKYDWSTGAYAEVF
-309 TAHPEW
+309 NVHPEW
-315 VGKTL
+315 AGKVIGD
-320 AFINFEL
+320 FNFEL
-327 PAYEF
+327 PALSNGNLDGIRCTYEYKDF
-332 DTYTTTYSAP
+332 FEDTLKTLPALSPAYPEGVLVSAP
-342 EMFAMLDYFANDYAY
+342 IE
-357 SPEPEGCFADGVLTE
+357 TW
-372 GYQTYTYS
+372 S
-380 DDFSYYAAGVPSTVN
+380 DDFSVAISGIPSMVNEFSAGSFMT
-395 GFLLQKDMETVF
+395 TH
-407 PFYIDYYHTQY
+407 YHSQY
-418 DTPDTYNEAVM
+418 DSDAYYNEAAY
-429 RFNIAYY
+429 RFHHELYGLLLMHLDSQSVAPLNFAEVFEQASASLDVLMCQKSGSRVTALLNLLGQTEEVAEEVYDRIYDINEAGVDSEQCREAENI
-436 GALAMYI
+436 LLKVFKM
-443 DQMPAADLDFTA
+443 A
-455 QTARL
+455 QDKYVRL
-460 TAAMDKDVMAQAGA
+460 TWEDAVVFPQEAAQNNLRYLKKAIRALKRKIPDAEAAFEALYEIDNNAYAFQFSKQVYERFTDYVLDQNSDRLQWGRGRIVHHENLYDLVAQLMDKYHQGA
-474 DVEAYQAALA
+474 TDFANEIAELEKVAKRQKAYLRDDIEYMLQSTEKMLLLLQAA
-484 ELDEAAT
+484 
-491 AMRAKVVEVNRAYE
+491 N
-505 AAREAGDEAAMAQLR
+505 
-520 ETGRTLTSRN
+520 
-530 LEAFRYAQKHLL
+530 
-542 GLMYERPIVPHEAPQ
+542 ERLKNIQ
-557 ETITLCEAII
+557 E
-567 DCLKDGD
+567 K
-574 PATAVD
+574 
-580 EYAWTVNNVLEW
+580 N
-592 YAMYFSPEVITV
+592 
-604 QDDMNWGADN
+604 
-614 QDNLYWGTDINF
+614 
-626 DKADVD
+626 
-632 AATRSLYV
+632 
-640 RYDDKGGDFTEEIA
+640 
-654 IYEKAIETEKAKLAA
+654 
-669 KVQAEAEAMAGL
+669 
-681 AELLK
+681 

>member
-1 MTTEQQYIASL
+1 MTIEQQYIASL

-22 QMEDYRTNP
+22 QMEAYRTNP

-82 DAAGERQEVQLGAY
+82 DAAGERKEVQLGAY

-124 DVAGKIVLAEINQ
+124 DVTGKIVLAEINQ

-162 VGGYG
+162 IGGYG

-229 EIPGKCSDRM
+229 EIPGRRSDRM

-257 TAVALMFGIAKSL
+257 TAVAMMLGIARAFIKM
-270 LESGYQPNNTI
+270 GYQPENTW
-281 VFCAMAAEEWGVI
+281 VFCAMAAEEWGI
-294 DSDFDWSAGAYEQIF
+294 ADSKYDWSTGAYAEVF
-309 TAHPEW
+309 NVHPEW
-315 VGKTL
+315 AGKVIGD
-320 AFINFEL
+320 FNFEL
-327 PAYEF
+327 PALSNGNLDGIRCTYEYKDF
-332 DTYTTTYSAP
+332 FEDTLKTLPALSPAYPEGVLVSAP
-342 EMFAMLDYFANDYAY
+342 IE
-357 SPEPEGCFADGVLTE
+357 TW
-372 GYQTYTYS
+372 S
-380 DDFSYYAAGVPSTVN
+380 DDFSVAISGIPSMVNEFSAGSFMT
-395 GFLLQKDMETVF
+395 TH
-407 PFYIDYYHTQY
+407 YHSQY
-418 DTPDTYNEAVM
+418 DSDAYYNEAAY
-429 RFNIAYY
+429 RFHHELYGLLLMHLDSQSVAPLNFAEVFEQASASLDVLMCQKSGSRVTALLNLLGQTEEVAEEVYDRIYDINEAGVDSEQCREAENI
-436 GALAMYI
+436 LLKVFKM
-443 DQMPAADLDFTA
+443 A
-455 QTARL
+455 QDKYVRL
-460 TAAMDKDVMAQAGA
+460 TWEDAVVFPQEAAQNNLRYLKKAIRALKRKIPDAEAAFEALYEIDNNAYAFQFSKQVYERFTDYVLDQNSDRLQWGRGRIVHHEDLYDLVAQLMDKYHQGA
-474 DVEAYQAALA
+474 TDFANEIAELEKVAKRQKAYLRDDIEYMLQSTEKMLLLLQAA
-484 ELDEAAT
+484 
-491 AMRAKVVEVNRAYE
+491 N
-505 AAREAGDEAAMAQLR
+505 
-520 ETGRTLTSRN
+520 
-530 LEAFRYAQKHLL
+530 
-542 GLMYERPIVPHEAPQ
+542 ERLKNIQ
-557 ETITLCEAII
+557 E
-567 DCLKDGD
+567 K
-574 PATAVD
+574 
-580 EYAWTVNNVLEW
+580 N
-592 YAMYFSPEVITV
+592 
-604 QDDMNWGADN
+604 
-614 QDNLYWGTDINF
+614 
-626 DKADVD
+626 
-632 AATRSLYV
+632 
-640 RYDDKGGDFTEEIA
+640 
-654 IYEKAIETEKAKLAA
+654 
-669 KVQAEAEAMAGL
+669 
-681 AELLK
+681 

>member
-22 QMEDYRTNP
+22 QMEAYRTNP

-96 QTDFVTKG
+96 QTDFVTEG

-124 DVAGKIVLAEINQ
+124 DVTGKIVLAEINQ

-162 VGGYG
+162 IGGYG

-229 EIPGKCSDRM
+229 EIPGRRSDRM

-257 TAVALMFGIAKSL
+257 TAVAMMLGIARAFIKM
-270 LESGYQPNNTI
+270 GYQPENTW
-281 VFCAMAAEEWGVI
+281 VFCAMAAEEWGI
-294 DSDFDWSAGAYEQIF
+294 ADSKYDWSTGAYAEVF
-309 TAHPEW
+309 NVHPEW
-315 VGKTL
+315 AGKVIGD
-320 AFINFEL
+320 FNFEL
-327 PAYEF
+327 PALSNGNLDGIRCTYEYKDF
-332 DTYTTTYSAP
+332 FEDTLKTLPALSPAYPEGVLVSAP
-342 EMFAMLDYFANDYAY
+342 IE
-357 SPEPEGCFADGVLTE
+357 TW
-372 GYQTYTYS
+372 S
-380 DDFSYYAAGVPSTVN
+380 DDFSVAISGIPSMVNEFSAGSFMT
-395 GFLLQKDMETVF
+395 TH
-407 PFYIDYYHTQY
+407 YHSQY
-418 DTPDTYNEAVM
+418 DSDAYYNEAAY
-429 RFNIAYY
+429 RFHHELYGLLLMHLDRQSVAPLNFAEVFEQASASLDVLMCQKSGSRVTALLNLLGQTEEVAEEVYDRIYDINEAGVDSEQCREAENI
-436 GALAMYI
+436 LLKVFKM
-443 DQMPAADLDFTA
+443 A
-455 QTARL
+455 QDKYVRL
-460 TAAMDKDVMAQAGA
+460 TWEDAVVFPQEAAQNNLRYLKKAIRALKRKIPDAEAAFEALYEIDNNAYAFQFSKQVYERFTDYVLDQNSDRLQWGRGRIVHHENLYDLVAQLMDKYHQGA
-474 DVEAYQAALA
+474 TDFANEIAELENVAKRQKAYLRDDIEYMLQSTEKMLLLLQAA
-484 ELDEAAT
+484 
-491 AMRAKVVEVNRAYE
+491 N
-505 AAREAGDEAAMAQLR
+505 
-520 ETGRTLTSRN
+520 
-530 LEAFRYAQKHLL
+530 
-542 GLMYERPIVPHEAPQ
+542 ERLKNIQ
-557 ETITLCEAII
+557 E
-567 DCLKDGD
+567 K
-574 PATAVD
+574 
-580 EYAWTVNNVLEW
+580 N
-592 YAMYFSPEVITV
+592 
-604 QDDMNWGADN
+604 
-614 QDNLYWGTDINF
+614 
-626 DKADVD
+626 
-632 AATRSLYV
+632 
-640 RYDDKGGDFTEEIA
+640 
-654 IYEKAIETEKAKLAA
+654 
-669 KVQAEAEAMAGL
+669 
-681 AELLK
+681 

>member
-22 QMEDYRTNP
+22 QMEAYRTNP

-124 DVAGKIVLAEINQ
+124 DVTGKIVLAEINQ

-162 VGGYG
+162 IGGYG

-173 LNAQDIAGPPEAAAF
+173 LNAQDIAGSPEAAAF

-229 EIPGKCSDRM
+229 EIPGRRSDRM

-257 TAVALMFGIAKSL
+257 TAVAMMLGIARAFIKM
-270 LESGYQPNNTI
+270 GYQPENTW
-281 VFCAMAAEEWGVI
+281 VFCAMAAEEWGI
-294 DSDFDWSAGAYEQIF
+294 ADSKYDWSTGAYAEVF
-309 TAHPEW
+309 NVHPEW
-315 VGKTL
+315 AGKVIGD
-320 AFINFEL
+320 FNFEL
-327 PAYEF
+327 PALSNGNLDGIRCTYEYKDF
-332 DTYTTTYSAP
+332 FEDTLKTLPALSPAYPEGVLVSAP
-342 EMFAMLDYFANDYAY
+342 IE
-357 SPEPEGCFADGVLTE
+357 TW
-372 GYQTYTYS
+372 S
-380 DDFSYYAAGVPSTVN
+380 DDFSVAISGIPSMVNEFSAGSFMT
-395 GFLLQKDMETVF
+395 TH
-407 PFYIDYYHTQY
+407 YHSQY
-418 DTPDTYNEAVM
+418 DSDAYYNEAAY
-429 RFNIAYY
+429 RFHHELYGLLLMHLDSQSVAPLNFAEVFEQASASLDVLMCQKSGSRVTALLNLLGQTEEVAEEVYDRIYDINEAGVDSEQCREAENI
-436 GALAMYI
+436 LLKVFKM
-443 DQMPAADLDFTA
+443 A
-455 QTARL
+455 QDKYVRL
-460 TAAMDKDVMAQAGA
+460 TWEDAVVFPQEAAQNNLRYLKKAIRALKRKIPDAEAAFEALYEIDNNAYAFQFSKQVYERFTDYVLDQNSDRLQWGRGRIVHHENLYDLVAQLMDKYHQGA
-474 DVEAYQAALA
+474 TDFANEIAELEKVAKRQKAYLRDDIEYMLQSTEKMLLLLQAA
-484 ELDEAAT
+484 
-491 AMRAKVVEVNRAYE
+491 N
-505 AAREAGDEAAMAQLR
+505 
-520 ETGRTLTSRN
+520 
-530 LEAFRYAQKHLL
+530 
-542 GLMYERPIVPHEAPQ
+542 ERLKNIQ
-557 ETITLCEAII
+557 E
-567 DCLKDGD
+567 K
-574 PATAVD
+574 
-580 EYAWTVNNVLEW
+580 N
-592 YAMYFSPEVITV
+592 
-604 QDDMNWGADN
+604 
-614 QDNLYWGTDINF
+614 
-626 DKADVD
+626 
-632 AATRSLYV
+632 
-640 RYDDKGGDFTEEIA
+640 
-654 IYEKAIETEKAKLAA
+654 
-669 KVQAEAEAMAGL
+669 
-681 AELLK
+681 

>member
-124 DVAGKIVLAEINQ
+124 DVTGKIVLAEINQ

-162 VGGYG
+162 IGGYG

-229 EIPGKCSDRM
+229 EIQGRRSDRM

-257 TAVALMFGIAKSL
+257 TAVAMMLGIARAFIKM
-270 LESGYQPNNTI
+270 GYQPENTW
-281 VFCAMAAEEWGVI
+281 VFCAMAAEEWGI
-294 DSDFDWSAGAYEQIF
+294 ADSKYDWSTGAYAEVF
-309 TAHPEW
+309 NVHPEW
-315 VGKTL
+315 AGKVIGD
-320 AFINFEL
+320 FNFEL
-327 PAYEF
+327 PALSNGNLDGIRCTYEYKDF
-332 DTYTTTYSAP
+332 FEDTLKTLPALSPAYPEGVLVSAP
-342 EMFAMLDYFANDYAY
+342 IE
-357 SPEPEGCFADGVLTE
+357 TW
-372 GYQTYTYS
+372 S
-380 DDFSYYAAGVPSTVN
+380 DDFSVAISGIPSMVNEFSAGSFMT
-395 GFLLQKDMETVF
+395 TH
-407 PFYIDYYHTQY
+407 YHSQY
-418 DTPDTYNEAVM
+418 DSDAYYNEAAY
-429 RFNIAYY
+429 RFHHELYGLLLMHLDRQSVAPLNFAEVFEQASASLDVLMCQKSGSRVTALLNLLGQTEEVAEEVYDCIYDINEAGVDSEQCREAENI
-436 GALAMYI
+436 LLKVFKM
-443 DQMPAADLDFTA
+443 A
-455 QTARL
+455 QDKYVRL
-460 TAAMDKDVMAQAGA
+460 TWEDAVVFPQEAAQNNLRYLKKAIRALKRKIPDAEAAFEALYEIDNNAYAFQFSKQVYERFTDYVLDQNSDRLQWGRGRIVHHENLYDLVAQLMDKYHQGETDFANEIAELEKVAKRQK
-474 DVEAYQAALA
+474 AYLRDDIEYMLQSTEKMLLLLQAA
-484 ELDEAAT
+484 
-491 AMRAKVVEVNRAYE
+491 N
-505 AAREAGDEAAMAQLR
+505 
-520 ETGRTLTSRN
+520 
-530 LEAFRYAQKHLL
+530 
-542 GLMYERPIVPHEAPQ
+542 ERLKNIQ
-557 ETITLCEAII
+557 E
-567 DCLKDGD
+567 K
-574 PATAVD
+574 
-580 EYAWTVNNVLEW
+580 N
-592 YAMYFSPEVITV
+592 
-604 QDDMNWGADN
+604 
-614 QDNLYWGTDINF
+614 
-626 DKADVD
+626 
-632 AATRSLYV
+632 
-640 RYDDKGGDFTEEIA
+640 
-654 IYEKAIETEKAKLAA
+654 
-669 KVQAEAEAMAGL
+669 
-681 AELLK
+681 

>member
-22 QMEDYRTNP
+22 QMEAYRTNP

-124 DVAGKIVLAEINQ
+124 DVTGKIVLAEINQ

-152 KGAKALIAVQ
+152 KEAKALIAVQ
-162 VGGYG
+162 IGGYG

-229 EIPGKCSDRM
+229 EIPGRRSDRM

-257 TAVALMFGIAKSL
+257 TAVAMMLGIARAFIKM
-270 LESGYQPNNTI
+270 GYQPENTW
-281 VFCAMAAEEWGVI
+281 VFCAMAAEEWGI
-294 DSDFDWSAGAYEQIF
+294 ADSKYDWSTGAYAEVF
-309 TAHPEW
+309 NVHPEW
-315 VGKTL
+315 AGKVIGD
-320 AFINFEL
+320 FNFEL
-327 PAYEF
+327 PALSNGNLDGIRCTYEYKDF
-332 DTYTTTYSAP
+332 FEDTLKTLPALSPAYPEGVLVSAP
-342 EMFAMLDYFANDYAY
+342 IE
-357 SPEPEGCFADGVLTE
+357 TW
-372 GYQTYTYS
+372 S
-380 DDFSYYAAGVPSTVN
+380 DDFSVAISGIPSMVNEFSAGSFMT
-395 GFLLQKDMETVF
+395 TH
-407 PFYIDYYHTQY
+407 YHSQY
-418 DTPDTYNEAVM
+418 DSDVYYNEAAY
-429 RFNIAYY
+429 RFHHELYGLLLMHLDRQSVAPLNFAEVFEQASASLDVLMCQKSGSRVTALLNLLGQTEEVAEEVYDRIYDINEAGVDSEQCREAENI
-436 GALAMYI
+436 LLKVFKM
-443 DQMPAADLDFTA
+443 A
-455 QTARL
+455 QDKYVRL
-460 TAAMDKDVMAQAGA
+460 TWEDAVVFPQEAAQNNLRYLKKAIRALKRKIPDAEAAFEALYEIDNNAYAFQFSKQVYERFTDYVLDQNSDRLQWGRGRIVHHENLYDLVAQLMDKYHQGA
-474 DVEAYQAALA
+474 TDFANEIAELEKVAKRQKAYLRDDIEYMLQSTEKMLLLLQAA
-484 ELDEAAT
+484 
-491 AMRAKVVEVNRAYE
+491 N
-505 AAREAGDEAAMAQLR
+505 
-520 ETGRTLTSRN
+520 
-530 LEAFRYAQKHLL
+530 
-542 GLMYERPIVPHEAPQ
+542 ERLKNIQ
-557 ETITLCEAII
+557 E
-567 DCLKDGD
+567 K
-574 PATAVD
+574 
-580 EYAWTVNNVLEW
+580 N
-592 YAMYFSPEVITV
+592 
-604 QDDMNWGADN
+604 
-614 QDNLYWGTDINF
+614 
-626 DKADVD
+626 
-632 AATRSLYV
+632 
-640 RYDDKGGDFTEEIA
+640 
-654 IYEKAIETEKAKLAA
+654 
-669 KVQAEAEAMAGL
+669 
-681 AELLK
+681 

>member
-22 QMEDYRTNP
+22 QMEAYRTNP

-124 DVAGKIVLAEINQ
+124 DVTGKIVLAEINQ

-162 VGGYG
+162 IGGYG

-223 TYNILG
+223 TYNVLG
-229 EIPGKCSDRM
+229 EIPGRRSDRM

-257 TAVALMFGIAKSL
+257 TAVAMMLGIARAFIKM
-270 LESGYQPNNTI
+270 GYQPENTW
-281 VFCAMAAEEWGVI
+281 VFCAMAAEEWGI
-294 DSDFDWSAGAYEQIF
+294 ADSKYDWSTGAYAEVF
-309 TAHPEW
+309 NVHPEW
-315 VGKTL
+315 AGKVIGD
-320 AFINFEL
+320 FNFEL
-327 PAYEF
+327 PALSNGNLDGIRCTYEYKDF
-332 DTYTTTYSAP
+332 FEDTLKTLPALSPAYPEGVLVSAP
-342 EMFAMLDYFANDYAY
+342 IE
-357 SPEPEGCFADGVLTE
+357 TW
-372 GYQTYTYS
+372 S
-380 DDFSYYAAGVPSTVN
+380 DDFSVAISGIPSMVNEFSAGSFMT
-395 GFLLQKDMETVF
+395 TH
-407 PFYIDYYHTQY
+407 YHSQY
-418 DTPDTYNEAVM
+418 DSDAYYYNEAAY
-429 RFNIAYY
+429 RFHHELYGLLLMHLDRQSVAPLNFAEVFEQASASLDVLMCQKSGSRVTALLNLLGQTEEVAEEVYDRIYDINEAGVDSEQCREAENI
-436 GALAMYI
+436 LLKVFKM
-443 DQMPAADLDFTA
+443 A
-455 QTARL
+455 QDKYVRL
-460 TAAMDKDVMAQAGA
+460 TWEDAVVFPQEAAQNNLRYLKKAIRALKRKIPDAEAAFEALYEIDNNAYAFQFSKQVYERFTDYVLDQNSDRLQWGRGRIVHHENLYDLVAQLMDKYHQGA
-474 DVEAYQAALA
+474 TDFANEIAELEKVAKRQKAYLRDDIEYMLQSTEKMLLLLQAA
-484 ELDEAAT
+484 
-491 AMRAKVVEVNRAYE
+491 N
-505 AAREAGDEAAMAQLR
+505 
-520 ETGRTLTSRN
+520 
-530 LEAFRYAQKHLL
+530 
-542 GLMYERPIVPHEAPQ
+542 ERLKNIQ
-557 ETITLCEAII
+557 E
-567 DCLKDGD
+567 K
-574 PATAVD
+574 
-580 EYAWTVNNVLEW
+580 N
-592 YAMYFSPEVITV
+592 
-604 QDDMNWGADN
+604 
-614 QDNLYWGTDINF
+614 
-626 DKADVD
+626 
-632 AATRSLYV
+632 
-640 RYDDKGGDFTEEIA
+640 
-654 IYEKAIETEKAKLAA
+654 
-669 KVQAEAEAMAGL
+669 
-681 AELLK
+681 

>member
-22 QMEDYRTNP
+22 QMEAYRTNP

-124 DVAGKIVLAEINQ
+124 DVTGKIVLAEINQ

-162 VGGYG
+162 IGGYG

-229 EIPGKCSDRM
+229 EIPGKRSDRM

-257 TAVALMFGIAKSL
+257 TAVAMMLGIARAFIKM
-270 LESGYQPNNTI
+270 GYQPENTW
-281 VFCAMAAEEWGVI
+281 VFCAMAAEEWGI
-294 DSDFDWSAGAYEQIF
+294 ADSKYDWSTGAYAEVF
-309 TAHPEW
+309 NVHPEW
-315 VGKTL
+315 AGKVIGD
-320 AFINFEL
+320 FNFEL
-327 PAYEF
+327 PALSNGNLDGIRCTYEYKDF
-332 DTYTTTYSAP
+332 FEDTLKALPALSPAYPEGVLVSAP
-342 EMFAMLDYFANDYAY
+342 IE
-357 SPEPEGCFADGVLTE
+357 TW
-372 GYQTYTYS
+372 S
-380 DDFSYYAAGVPSTVN
+380 DDFSVAISGIPSMVNEFSAGSFMT
-395 GFLLQKDMETVF
+395 TH
-407 PFYIDYYHTQY
+407 YHSQY
-418 DTPDTYNEAVM
+418 DSDEYYNEAAY
-429 RFNIAYY
+429 RFHHELY
-436 GALAMYI
+436 GLLLMHLDRQSVAPLNFAEVFEQASASLDVLMCQKSGSRVTAL
-443 DQMPAADLDFTA
+443 LNLLG
-455 QTARL
+455 QTEEMAEEVYDRIYDINEAGVDSEQCREAEKILLKVFKMVQDKYVRL
-460 TAAMDKDVMAQAGA
+460 TWEDAVVFPQEAAQNNLRHLKKAIRALKRKTPDAEAAFEALYEIDNNAYAFQFSKQVYERFTDYVLDQNSNRLQWGRGRIVHHENLYDLVASLMDKYHQGAMDFAN
-474 DVEAYQAALA
+474 EIA
-484 ELDEAAT
+484 ELE
-491 AMRAKVVEVNRAYE
+491 RVVERQKDYLRDDIE
-505 AAREAGDEAAMAQLR
+505 YMLQSTEKMLLLLREA
-520 ETGRTLTSRN
+520 N
-530 LEAFRYAQKHLL
+530 
-542 GLMYERPIVPHEAPQ
+542 ERLKNIQ
-557 ETITLCEAII
+557 E
-567 DCLKDGD
+567 K
-574 PATAVD
+574 
-580 EYAWTVNNVLEW
+580 N
-592 YAMYFSPEVITV
+592 
-604 QDDMNWGADN
+604 
-614 QDNLYWGTDINF
+614 
-626 DKADVD
+626 
-632 AATRSLYV
+632 
-640 RYDDKGGDFTEEIA
+640 
-654 IYEKAIETEKAKLAA
+654 
-669 KVQAEAEAMAGL
+669 
-681 AELLK
+681 

>member
-22 QMEDYRTNP
+22 QMEAYRTNP

-124 DVAGKIVLAEINQ
+124 DVTGKIVLAEINQ

-162 VGGYG
+162 IGGYG

-199 ACLDEK
+199 TCLDEK

-229 EIPGKCSDRM
+229 EIPGRRSDRM

-257 TAVALMFGIAKSL
+257 TAVAMMLGIARAFIKM
-270 LESGYQPNNTI
+270 GYQPENTW
-281 VFCAMAAEEWGVI
+281 VFCAMAAEEWGI
-294 DSDFDWSAGAYEQIF
+294 ADSKYDWSTGAYAEVF
-309 TAHPEW
+309 NVHPEW
-315 VGKTL
+315 AGKVIGD
-320 AFINFEL
+320 FNFEL
-327 PAYEF
+327 PALSNGNLDGIRCTYEYKDF
-332 DTYTTTYSAP
+332 FEDTLKTLPALSPAYPEGVLVSAP
-342 EMFAMLDYFANDYAY
+342 IE
-357 SPEPEGCFADGVLTE
+357 TW
-372 GYQTYTYS
+372 S
-380 DDFSYYAAGVPSTVN
+380 DDFSVAISGIPSMVNEFSAGSFMT
-395 GFLLQKDMETVF
+395 TH
-407 PFYIDYYHTQY
+407 YHSQY
-418 DTPDTYNEAVM
+418 DSDAYYNEAAY
-429 RFNIAYY
+429 RFHHELYGLLLMHLDSQSVAPLNFAEVFEQASASLDVLMCQKSGSRVTALLNLLGQTEEVAEEVYDRIYDINEAGVDSEQCREAENI
-436 GALAMYI
+436 LLKVFKM
-443 DQMPAADLDFTA
+443 A
-455 QTARL
+455 QDKYVRL
-460 TAAMDKDVMAQAGA
+460 TWEDAVVFPQEAAQNNLRYLKKAIRALKRKIPDAEAAFEALYEIDNNAYAFQFSKQVYERFTDYVLDQNSDRLQWGRGRIVHHENLYDLVAQLMDKYHQGA
-474 DVEAYQAALA
+474 TDFANEIAELEKVAKRQKAFLRDDIEYMLQSTEKMLLLLQAA
-484 ELDEAAT
+484 
-491 AMRAKVVEVNRAYE
+491 N
-505 AAREAGDEAAMAQLR
+505 
-520 ETGRTLTSRN
+520 
-530 LEAFRYAQKHLL
+530 
-542 GLMYERPIVPHEAPQ
+542 ERLKNIQ
-557 ETITLCEAII
+557 E
-567 DCLKDGD
+567 K
-574 PATAVD
+574 
-580 EYAWTVNNVLEW
+580 N
-592 YAMYFSPEVITV
+592 
-604 QDDMNWGADN
+604 
-614 QDNLYWGTDINF
+614 
-626 DKADVD
+626 
-632 AATRSLYV
+632 
-640 RYDDKGGDFTEEIA
+640 
-654 IYEKAIETEKAKLAA
+654 
-669 KVQAEAEAMAGL
+669 
-681 AELLK
+681 

>member
-22 QMEDYRTNP
+22 QMEAYRTNP

-124 DVAGKIVLAEINQ
+124 DVTGKIVLAEINQ

-162 VGGYG
+162 IGGYG

-199 ACLDEK
+199 ACLNEK

-229 EIPGKCSDRM
+229 EIPGRRSDRM

-257 TAVALMFGIAKSL
+257 TAVAMMLGIARAFIKM
-270 LESGYQPNNTI
+270 GYQPENTW
-281 VFCAMAAEEWGVI
+281 VFCAMAAEEWGI
-294 DSDFDWSAGAYEQIF
+294 ADSKYDWSTGAYAEVF
-309 TAHPEW
+309 NVHPEW
-315 VGKTL
+315 AGKVIGD
-320 AFINFEL
+320 FNFEL
-327 PAYEF
+327 PALSNGNLDGIRCTYEYKDF
-332 DTYTTTYSAP
+332 FEDTLKTLPALSPAYPEGVLVSAP
-342 EMFAMLDYFANDYAY
+342 IE
-357 SPEPEGCFADGVLTE
+357 TW
-372 GYQTYTYS
+372 S
-380 DDFSYYAAGVPSTVN
+380 DDFSVAISGIPSMVNEFSAGSFMT
-395 GFLLQKDMETVF
+395 TH
-407 PFYIDYYHTQY
+407 YHSQY
-418 DTPDTYNEAVM
+418 DSDAYYNEAAY
-429 RFNIAYY
+429 RFHHELYGLLLMHLDRQSVAPLNFAEVFEQASASLDVLMCQKSGSRVTALLNLLGQTEEVAEEVYDRIYDINEAGVDSEQCREAENI
-436 GALAMYI
+436 LLKVFKM
-443 DQMPAADLDFTA
+443 A
-455 QTARL
+455 QDKYVRL
-460 TAAMDKDVMAQAGA
+460 TWEDAVVFPQEAAQNNLRYLKKAIRALKRKIPDAEAAFEALYEIDNNAYAFQFSKQVYERFTDYVLDQNSDRLQWGRGRIVHHENLYDLVAQLMDKYHQGA
-474 DVEAYQAALA
+474 TDFANEIAELEKVAKRQKAYLRDDIEYMLQSTEKMLLLLQAA
-484 ELDEAAT
+484 
-491 AMRAKVVEVNRAYE
+491 N
-505 AAREAGDEAAMAQLR
+505 
-520 ETGRTLTSRN
+520 
-530 LEAFRYAQKHLL
+530 
-542 GLMYERPIVPHEAPQ
+542 ERLKNIQ
-557 ETITLCEAII
+557 E
-567 DCLKDGD
+567 K
-574 PATAVD
+574 
-580 EYAWTVNNVLEW
+580 N
-592 YAMYFSPEVITV
+592 
-604 QDDMNWGADN
+604 
-614 QDNLYWGTDINF
+614 
-626 DKADVD
+626 
-632 AATRSLYV
+632 
-640 RYDDKGGDFTEEIA
+640 
-654 IYEKAIETEKAKLAA
+654 
-669 KVQAEAEAMAGL
+669 
-681 AELLK
+681 

>member
-1 MTTEQQYIASL
+1 MTTEQQYIALL

-22 QMEDYRTNP
+22 QMEAYRTNP

-124 DVAGKIVLAEINQ
+124 DVTGKIVLAEINQ

-162 VGGYG
+162 IGGYG

-199 ACLDEK
+199 TCLDEK

-213 ASSRVMRDVS
+213 ASSRVMQDVS

-229 EIPGKCSDRM
+229 EIPGRRSDRM

-257 TAVALMFGIAKSL
+257 TAVAMMLGIARAFIKM
-270 LESGYQPNNTI
+270 GYQPENTW
-281 VFCAMAAEEWGVI
+281 VFCAMAAEEWGI
-294 DSDFDWSAGAYEQIF
+294 ADSKYDWSTGAYAEVF
-309 TAHPEW
+309 NVHPEW
-315 VGKTL
+315 AGKVIGD
-320 AFINFEL
+320 FNFEL
-327 PAYEF
+327 PALSNGNLDGIRCTYEYKDF
-332 DTYTTTYSAP
+332 FEDTLKTLPALSPAYPEGVLVSAP
-342 EMFAMLDYFANDYAY
+342 IE
-357 SPEPEGCFADGVLTE
+357 TW
-372 GYQTYTYS
+372 S
-380 DDFSYYAAGVPSTVN
+380 DDFSVAISGIPSMVNEFSAGSFMT
-395 GFLLQKDMETVF
+395 TH
-407 PFYIDYYHTQY
+407 YHSQY
-418 DTPDTYNEAVM
+418 DSDAYYNEAAY
-429 RFNIAYY
+429 RFHHELYGLLLMHLDSQSVAPLNFAEVFEQASASLDVLMCQKSGSRVTALLNLLGQTEEVAEEVYDRIYDINEAGVDSEQCREAENI
-436 GALAMYI
+436 LLKVFKM
-443 DQMPAADLDFTA
+443 A
-455 QTARL
+455 QDKYVRL
-460 TAAMDKDVMAQAGA
+460 TWEDAVVFPQEAAQNNLRYLKKAIRALKRKIPDAEAAFEALYEIDNNAYAFQFSKQVYERFTDYVLDQNSDRLQWGRGRIVHHENLYDLVAQLMDKYHQGA
-474 DVEAYQAALA
+474 TDFANEIAELEKVAKRQKAYLRDDIEYMLQSTEKMLLLLQAA
-484 ELDEAAT
+484 
-491 AMRAKVVEVNRAYE
+491 N
-505 AAREAGDEAAMAQLR
+505 
-520 ETGRTLTSRN
+520 
-530 LEAFRYAQKHLL
+530 
-542 GLMYERPIVPHEAPQ
+542 ERLKNIQ
-557 ETITLCEAII
+557 E
-567 DCLKDGD
+567 K
-574 PATAVD
+574 
-580 EYAWTVNNVLEW
+580 N
-592 YAMYFSPEVITV
+592 
-604 QDDMNWGADN
+604 
-614 QDNLYWGTDINF
+614 
-626 DKADVD
+626 
-632 AATRSLYV
+632 
-640 RYDDKGGDFTEEIA
+640 
-654 IYEKAIETEKAKLAA
+654 
-669 KVQAEAEAMAGL
+669 
-681 AELLK
+681 

>member
-1 MTTEQQYIASL
+1 MTIEQQYIASL

-22 QMEDYRTNP
+22 QMEAYRTNP

-96 QTDFVTKG
+96 QTDFVTEG

-124 DVAGKIVLAEINQ
+124 DVTGKIVLAEINQ

-162 VGGYG
+162 IGGYG

-229 EIPGKCSDRM
+229 EIPGRRSDRM

-257 TAVALMFGIAKSL
+257 TAVAMMLGIARAFIKMD
-270 LESGYQPNNTI
+270 YQPENTW
-281 VFCAMAAEEWGVI
+281 VFCAMAAEEWGI
-294 DSDFDWSAGAYEQIF
+294 ADSKYDWSTGAYAEVF
-309 TAHPEW
+309 NVHPEW
-315 VGKTL
+315 AGKVIGD
-320 AFINFEL
+320 FNFEL
-327 PAYEF
+327 PALSNGNLDGIRCTYEYKDF
-332 DTYTTTYSAP
+332 FEDTLKILPALSPAYPEGVLVSAP
-342 EMFAMLDYFANDYAY
+342 IE
-357 SPEPEGCFADGVLTE
+357 TW
-372 GYQTYTYS
+372 S
-380 DDFSYYAAGVPSTVN
+380 DDFSVAISGIPSMVNEFSAGSFMT
-395 GFLLQKDMETVF
+395 TH
-407 PFYIDYYHTQY
+407 YHSQY
-418 DTPDTYNEAVM
+418 DSDAYYNEAAY
-429 RFNIAYY
+429 RFHHELYGLLLMHLDRQSVAPLNFAEVFEQASASLDVLMCQKSGSRVTALLNLLGQTEEVAEEVYDRIYDINEAGVDSEQCREAENI
-436 GALAMYI
+436 LLKVFKM
-443 DQMPAADLDFTA
+443 A
-455 QTARL
+455 QDKYVRL
-460 TAAMDKDVMAQAGA
+460 TWEDAVVFPQEAAQNNLRYLKKAIRALKRKIPDAEAAFEALYEIDNNAYAFQFSKQVYERFTDYVLDQNSDRLQWGRGRIVHHENLYDLVAQLMDKYHQGA
-474 DVEAYQAALA
+474 TDFSDEIVELEKVAKRQKAYLRDDIEYMLQSTEKMLLLLQAAN
-484 ELDEAAT
+484 E
-491 AMRAKVVEVNRAYE
+491 
-505 AAREAGDEAAMAQLR
+505 
-520 ETGRTLTSRN
+520 
-530 LEAFRYAQKHLL
+530 
-542 GLMYERPIVPHEAPQ
+542 GLKNIQ
-557 ETITLCEAII
+557 E
-567 DCLKDGD
+567 K
-574 PATAVD
+574 
-580 EYAWTVNNVLEW
+580 N
-592 YAMYFSPEVITV
+592 
-604 QDDMNWGADN
+604 
-614 QDNLYWGTDINF
+614 
-626 DKADVD
+626 
-632 AATRSLYV
+632 
-640 RYDDKGGDFTEEIA
+640 
-654 IYEKAIETEKAKLAA
+654 
-669 KVQAEAEAMAGL
+669 
-681 AELLK
+681 

>member
-22 QMEDYRTNP
+22 QMEAYRTNP

-124 DVAGKIVLAEINQ
+124 DVTGKIVLAEINQ

-229 EIPGKCSDRM
+229 EIPGRRSDRM

-257 TAVALMFGIAKSL
+257 TAVAMMLGIARAFIKM
-270 LESGYQPNNTI
+270 GYQPENTW
-281 VFCAMAAEEWGVI
+281 VFCAMAAEEWGI
-294 DSDFDWSAGAYEQIF
+294 ADSKYDWSTGAYAEVF
-309 TAHPEW
+309 NVHPEW
-315 VGKTL
+315 AGKVIGD
-320 AFINFEL
+320 FNFEL
-327 PAYEF
+327 PALSNGNLDGIRCTYEYKDF
-332 DTYTTTYSAP
+332 FEDTLKALPALSPAYPEGVLVSAP
-342 EMFAMLDYFANDYAY
+342 IE
-357 SPEPEGCFADGVLTE
+357 TW
-372 GYQTYTYS
+372 S
-380 DDFSYYAAGVPSTVN
+380 DDFSVAISGIPSMVNEFSAGSFMT
-395 GFLLQKDMETVF
+395 TH
-407 PFYIDYYHTQY
+407 YHSQY
-418 DTPDTYNEAVM
+418 DSDEYYNEAAY
-429 RFNIAYY
+429 RFHHELYGLLLMHLDRQSVAPLNFAEVFEQASASLDVLMCQKSGSRVTALLNLLGQTEEVAEEVYDRIYDINEAGVDSEQCREAENI
-436 GALAMYI
+436 LLKVFKM
-443 DQMPAADLDFTA
+443 A
-455 QTARL
+455 QDKYVRL
-460 TAAMDKDVMAQAGA
+460 TWEDAVVFPQEAAQNNLRHLKKAIRALKRKTPDAEAAFEALYEIDNNAYAFQFSKQVYERFTDYVLDQNSNRLQWGRGRIVHHENLYDLVASLMDKYHQGAMDFAN
-474 DVEAYQAALA
+474 EIA
-484 ELDEAAT
+484 ELE
-491 AMRAKVVEVNRAYE
+491 RVVERQKDYLRDDIE
-505 AAREAGDEAAMAQLR
+505 YMLQSTEKMLLLLREA
-520 ETGRTLTSRN
+520 N
-530 LEAFRYAQKHLL
+530 
-542 GLMYERPIVPHEAPQ
+542 ERLKNIQ
-557 ETITLCEAII
+557 E
-567 DCLKDGD
+567 K
-574 PATAVD
+574 
-580 EYAWTVNNVLEW
+580 N
-592 YAMYFSPEVITV
+592 
-604 QDDMNWGADN
+604 
-614 QDNLYWGTDINF
+614 
-626 DKADVD
+626 
-632 AATRSLYV
+632 
-640 RYDDKGGDFTEEIA
+640 
-654 IYEKAIETEKAKLAA
+654 
-669 KVQAEAEAMAGL
+669 
-681 AELLK
+681 